1 MKGIR
6 RAAAMCL
13 TMTLAV
19 STLFGNTA
27 WADMPQKTERKKCVH
42 VHTEECYG
50 EPDEEA
56 TSSQIGEEPTE
67 CTHVCTVESG
77 CIRNTAVSSGTNE
90 DDSETGPDEE
100 ETNDQKDSADKAE
113 NGGKQK
119 DSADKAEDD
128 EKQEDAPSVST
139 PSDMEDTAVPGGT
152 VIPAVKSQIFSWSW
166 YDPEENLL
174 DGKLEL
180 NGVTE
185 EAQPSFEE
193 VTEYLPEAIIAQVG
207 EKSEVGGEGEEKL
220 LITGWTCSEYV
231 QDEEGRWPLEGT
243 YEFAAELPEAYELAE
258 DADALVVEVSV
269 TGDQAALTAVSG
281 TAVLHVSFKA
291 GKEAKDLYF
300 DGNNFSSYN
309 NDVMDLLKQNGIR
322 VTSSGKD
329 RFQLI
334 MTKASIQNLQLSQ
347 GTWEIELNGSNVL
360 EGKGKYVA
368 GCGLRIN
375 DNVSATIKAGTA
387 PASLTAHNYPTTGS
401 SDGSCGIQVAG
412 SLTIE
417 SGTIEATAKAGSNS
431 APDSGAILVGTTGT
445 LNINGGSVTAAGT
458 GKKGVYVRGN
468 FQMTGGSLTVTGSG
482 EPGIENVGSFEL
494 SDGTIS
500 TKSNSGGIGFLQGRG
515 SATIKAKELNTDRLY
530 INGDGSFTVAKGGKV
545 TSGSTTINSGT
556 LTNAGEF
563 VSNGPFEKGKYGTFN
578 NTGTISG
585 SGSLPDD
592 AKQTPDEIKDYTKK
606 ISKDYYKNMS
616 IDVPNLAAIQK
627 PANAGNLQY
636 ELVEDTGSDKGA
648 GTIDKETG
656 RLKVTKAGVFKI
668 KVNTQESGF
677 YKEGENPVYI
687 TLTVNKAAFP
697 DSWNLT
703 VTAASGIYN
712 GSKGYPAATI
722 STTGIPDGARYEYQ
736 LKNTNRTDDL
746 QEEQWKSE
754 CPKIVNVAESGQF
767 VFVRVTVDNY
777 ESKIFCSDNQTDI
790 TKRRFLDTKV
800 TLEPQTV
807 IYNGQ
812 SWSPEIKVVENW
824 QGASGAEVDKA
835 DYTIQYWTYW
845 TGTGNSEVT
854 ERKDAGT
861 YTVHLIGQENYTNES
876 NGAILTIDKC
886 KLNARITGDSFDK
899 VYDGTTDIT
908 EEQNLSVQLYSDSGI
923 PDSQDVRADQ
933 VNLAYQSADVG
944 EHDIEA
950 ANITLAGDNA
960 KNYELTEN
968 SASVKGSIIA
978 RDFASMTVSADP
990 LTYNGTEQKPQ
1001 ILASVETGLSNVSPD
1016 AVVFTYSKN
1025 GVDYQSEIPGFTDA
1039 GTYQVYVKA
1048 SMDNFNDAVK
1058 TVDVTVQQAS
1068 SNSGS
1073 HSGGGKDSGGKDS
1086 SGKGSSGKGS
1096 SGKSSSGSSGTV
1108 TKDSQK
1114 GYRSEEQGVITGA
1127 SNQAVNDGYS
1137 HWIKDARGWWLRYS
1151 DGTWPMGNTGAFHW
1165 EKVNGRWWAFGADGY
1180 LSTGW
1185 LYDTLYQ
1192 GWFYMDENQGM
1203 LTGWQFINGKWYYL
1217 NPSHDGSAGIMYS
1230 NRRTPDGWYVKEDGS
1245 WDEEAGR

>member
-6 RAAAMCL
+6 RAAAVCL

-27 WADMPQKTERKKCVH
+27 WADMPQKTEKKKCVH

-50 EPDEEA
+50 EPDEAA
-56 TSSQIGEEPTE
+56 TSSQIEEEPTE

-77 CIRNTAVSSGTNE
+77 CIRNTASSSGTNE
-90 DDSETGPDEE
+90 DDSETGPDDE

-113 NGGKQK
+113 N
-119 DSADKAEDD
+119 
-128 EKQEDAPSVST
+128 APSVST
-139 PSDMEDTAVPGGT
+139 PSDMEDTTVPGGT

-180 NGVTE
+180 SGVTE

-193 VTEYLPEAIIAQVG
+193 VTEYLPQAIIAQVG
-207 EKSEVGGEGEEKL
+207 EESEAGKEEKL
-220 LITGWTCSEYV
+220 PITGWSCNEYV

-258 DADALVVEVSV
+258 DAEALVVEVSV
-269 TGDQAALTAVSG
+269 TGDQAAMPVVSG
-281 TAVLHVSFKA
+281 TPVLHVSFNSGDEVKS
-291 GKEAKDLYF
+291 LYF
-300 DGNNFSSYN
+300 DGENFSSVYS
-309 NDVMDLLKQNGIR
+309 DVMNLLKARGIT
-322 VTSSGKD
+322 VTSLGESS
-329 RFQLI
+329 FQLT
-334 MTKASIQNLQLSQ
+334 MTNASIQYLELSQ
-347 GTWEIELNGSNVL
+347 GTWEIVLNGSNEL
-360 EGKGKYVA
+360 KGKGKGVG

-375 DNVSATIKAGTA
+375 NWVSATIEAGTA
-387 PASLTAHNYPTTGS
+387 PASLKAKNSPTTGRSDPS
-401 SDGSCGIQVAG
+401 SGIVVAG
-412 SLTIE
+412 NLTIE
-417 SGTIEATAKAGSNS
+417 SGTIEATAYAGNNS
-431 APDSGAILVGTTGT
+431 DPFSGGIVVGSDGN
-445 LNINGGSVTAAGT
+445 LNINGGAVTAAGT
-458 GKKGVYVRGN
+458 GKNGVLVRGN
-468 FQMTGGSLTVTGSG
+468 FQMTGGSLTATGSG
-482 EPGIENVGSFEL
+482 KPGIENEGSFEL

-500 TKSNSGGIGFLQGRG
+500 TSSDSGGTGFVQRG
-515 SATIKAKELNTDRLY
+515 KPAMIRAKLITDRLC
-530 INGDGSFTVAKGGKV
+530 ITGNSSFTVARGGKV
-545 TSGSTTINSGT
+545 TSGSTRIDSGT
-556 LTNAGEF
+556 LINAGEF
-563 VSNGPFEKGKYGTFN
+563 VSNGPFEKGTYGTFN

-592 AKQTPDEIKDYTKK
+592 VKQIPDNITVYTAEISADYR
-606 ISKDYYKNMS
+606 DNMS
-616 IDVPNLAAIQK
+616 INVQNLAAIQK
-627 PANAGNLQY
+627 PVNAGNLQY
-636 ELVEDTGSDKGA
+636 ELVEDTGSDKGE

-656 RLKVTKAGVFKI
+656 QLTVTKAGVFKI
-668 KVNTQESGF
+668 KVNTQASGF
-677 YKEGENPVYI
+677 YKAGENPVYI

-697 DSWNLT
+697 GDWNLT
-703 VTAASGIYN
+703 VTAASDEYRGAQ
-712 GSKGYPAATI
+712 GYPAAAI
-722 STTGIPDGARYEYQ
+722 NASGIPSGARYEYQ
-736 LKNTNRTDDL
+736 LKSTSSTDDL
-746 QEEQWKSE
+746 QEDQWKSE

-777 ESKIFCSDNQTDI
+777 KSKVFCSGNPTSI
-790 TKRRFLDTKV
+790 IKRRFADTKV
-800 TLEPQTV
+800 TLEPETV

-824 QGASGAEVDKA
+824 QGASGDEVDKA
-835 DYTIQYWTYW
+835 DYIIQDWTYW
-845 TGTGNSEVT
+845 TGTDNSKVT
-854 ERKDAGT
+854 ERKDAGI
-861 YTVHLIGQENYTNES
+861 YTVYLLGQRNYTNES
-876 NGAILTIDKC
+876 KQAILTIDKC
-886 KLNARITGDSFDK
+886 KLNARITGYSFDK

-908 EEQNLSVQLYSDSGI
+908 EEQNLFVQLYSDSGT

-944 EHDIEA
+944 EHNIEA

-968 SASVKGSIIA
+968 STSIKGNIVA

-1001 ILASVETGLSNVSPD
+1001 IHASVETGLSNVSPD

-1048 SMDNFNDAVK
+1048 SMANFNDAVK
-1058 TVDVTVQQAS
+1058 TVNVTVQQAPS
-1068 SNSGS
+1068 SSGS

-1086 SGKGSSGKGS
+1086 GGKGSSGT
-1096 SGKSSSGSSGTV
+1096 SSSVSSGTV

-1165 EKVNGRWWAFGADGY
+1165 EKVNGRWWAFGAEGY

-1185 LYDTLYQ
+1185 IHDTLHQ

-1217 NPSHDGSAGIMYS
+1217 NSNQDGSAGIMYS
-1230 NRRTPDGWYVKEDGS
+1230 KRRTPDGWYVKEDGS

>member
-6 RAAAMCL
+6 RAAAVCL

-27 WADMPQKTERKKCVH
+27 WADMPQKTEKKKCVH

-77 CIRNTAVSSGTNE
+77 CIRNTAASSGMNE
-90 DDSETGPDEE
+90 DDSETGSDEE

-113 NGGKQK
+113 N
-119 DSADKAEDD
+119 
-128 EKQEDAPSVST
+128 APSVST
-139 PSDMEDTAVPGGT
+139 PSDMEDTTVPGGT

-180 NGVTE
+180 SGVTE

-207 EKSEVGGEGEEKL
+207 EESEAGKEEKL
-220 LITGWTCSEYV
+220 PITGWSCNEYV
-231 QDEEGRWPLEGT
+231 QDEEGCWPLEGT

-258 DADALVVEVSV
+258 DAEALVVEVSV
-269 TGDQAALTAVSG
+269 TGDQAAMPVYDYQNVVLNVNFEEGEPPKGLAYDESG
-281 TAVLHVSFKA
+281 
-291 GKEAKDLYF
+291 
-300 DGNNFSSYN
+300 FSSLN
-309 NDVMDLLKQNGIR
+309 NDVMNLLNDRGIK
-322 VTSSGKD
+322 VTNSGENS
-329 RFQLI
+329 FQLR
-334 MTKASIQNLQLSQ
+334 MTNATTIQNLELSR
-347 GTWEIELNGSNVL
+347 GTWEIVLNGSNGL
-360 EGKGKYVA
+360 EGKGKGVA
-368 GCGLRIN
+368 GVGLKIKE
-375 DNVSATIKAGTA
+375 NVSATIKEGTA
-387 PASLTAHNYPTTGS
+387 PASLTAKNSPTTGTS
-401 SDGSCGIQVAG
+401 RDGSSGIAVEG
-412 SLTIE
+412 NLTIE
-417 SGTIEATAKAGSNS
+417 SGTIEATADGGENSASFSGGIVVGSN
-431 APDSGAILVGTTGT
+431 GT
-445 LNINGGSVTAAGT
+445 LNINGGAVTAAGT
-458 GKKGVYVRGN
+458 GKNGVFVRGN
-468 FQMTGGSLTVTGSG
+468 FRMKGGSLTATGSRK
-482 EPGIENVGSFEL
+482 PGIENEGTFEL
-494 SDGTIS
+494 SGGTIS

-515 SATIKAKELNTDRLY
+515 SVTIKANELNTDRLN
-530 INGDGSFTVAKGGKV
+530 ITGNSSFTVARGGKV
-545 TSGSTTINSGT
+545 TSGSTIINSGT
-556 LTNAGEF
+556 LTNEGEF
-563 VSNGPFEKGKYGTFN
+563 VSNGAFEKEEDGRFINK
-578 NTGTISG
+578 GTISG
-585 SGSLPDD
+585 TGSLPDG
-592 AKQTPDEIKDYTKK
+592 AKQTPDPITDYTAK
-606 ISKDYYKNMS
+606 ISENYKENMS
-616 IDVPNLAAIQK
+616 INVPSLAGIHK
-627 PANAGNLQY
+627 PVNAGNLQY
-636 ELVEDTGSDKGA
+636 ELAEYTGSDKGE
-648 GTIDKETG
+648 GTINEETG
-656 RLKVTKAGVFKI
+656 QLTVKKAGVFKI
-668 KVNTQESGF
+668 KVNTQASGL
-677 YKEGENPVYI
+677 YEAGKNPVYI

-697 DSWNLT
+697 DHWNLI
-703 VTAASGIYN
+703 VTATSDEYRGAQ
-712 GSKGYPAATI
+712 GYPAAAI
-722 STTGIPDGARYEYQ
+722 SASSIPSGARYEYQ
-736 LKNTNRTDDL
+736 LKRTNSTDDL
-746 QEEQWKSE
+746 QEDQWKSE
-754 CPKIVNVAESGQF
+754 CPKIVNVAESDQY

-777 ESKIFCSDNQTDI
+777 KPKIFCSGNQTNI
-790 TKRRFLDTKV
+790 TKRNFTDTKV
-800 TLEPQTV
+800 TLEPETV

-812 SWSPEIKVVENW
+812 SWSPKIKVVENW
-824 QGASGAEVDKA
+824 QEASGDSVDRA
-835 DYTIQYWTYW
+835 DYIIQYWTYW
-845 TGTGNSEVT
+845 TGTDNMIVT

-861 YTVHLIGQENYTNES
+861 YTVHLLGQGNYTYES
-876 NGAILTIDKC
+876 NTAIFTIDKC

-908 EEQNLSVQLYSDSGI
+908 EEQNLSVQLYSDSGT

-944 EHDIEA
+944 EHNIEA

-968 SASVKGSIIA
+968 STSIKGSIVA

-1001 ILASVETGLSNVSPD
+1001 IHASVETGLSNVSPD

-1025 GVDYQSEIPGFTDA
+1025 GVDYQSELPGFTDA

-1048 SMDNFNDAVK
+1048 SMANFNDAVK
-1058 TVDVTVQQAS
+1058 TVNVTVQQAPS
-1068 SNSGS
+1068 SSGS

-1086 SGKGSSGKGS
+1086 GGKGSSV
-1096 SGKSSSGSSGTV
+1096 SSGTV

-1165 EKVNGRWWAFGADGY
+1165 EKVNGRWWAFGAEGY

-1185 LYDTLYQ
+1185 IYDTLHQ
-1192 GWFYMDENQGM
+1192 GWFYMDENQGT

-1217 NPSHDGSAGIMYS
+1217 NPNHDGSAGIMYS
-1230 NRRTPDGWYVKEDGS
+1230 KRRTPDGWYVKEDGS

>member
-1 MKGIR
+1 MSDNDIGSIDIIWKYS
-6 RAAAMCL
+6 M
-13 TMTLAV
+13 
-19 STLFGNTA
+19 
-27 WADMPQKTERKKCVH
+27 ADMPQKTAKKKCVH
-42 VHTEECYG
+42 VHSEECYG

-77 CIRNTAVSSGTNE
+77 CIRNTASSSGTNE
-90 DDSETGPDEE
+90 DDSETGPDDE

-113 NGGKQK
+113 N
-119 DSADKAEDD
+119 
-128 EKQEDAPSVST
+128 APSVST
-139 PSDMEDTAVPGGT
+139 PSDMEDTTVPGGT

-166 YDPEENLL
+166 YDPEENLM

-180 NGVTE
+180 SGVTE

-207 EKSEVGGEGEEKL
+207 AESEAGKEEKL
-220 LITGWTCSEYV
+220 PITGWSCNEYV
-231 QDEEGRWPLEGT
+231 QDEEGRWSLEGT

-281 TAVLHVSFKA
+281 TAVLNVNFESGKSFKS
-291 GKEAKDLYF
+291 LYY
-300 DGNNFSSYN
+300 DGENFSSVN
-309 NDVMDLLKQNGIR
+309 NDVMDLLNDCGIR
-322 VTSSGKD
+322 VTSLGENSF
-329 RFQLI
+329 RLI
-334 MTKASIQNLQLSQ
+334 MTGASIQNLQLSQ
-347 GTWEIELNGSNVL
+347 GTWEIVLNGSNVL
-360 EGKGKYVA
+360 EGKGKDVS

-375 DNVSATIKAGTA
+375 EHVSATIKAGKA
-387 PASLTAHNYPTTGS
+387 PASLTAKNSPTKGTSNDGS
-401 SDGSCGIQVAG
+401 SGIAVAG
-412 SLTIE
+412 NLTIE
-417 SGTIEATAKAGSNS
+417 SGTTIEATADAAGKNS
-431 APDSGAILVGTTGT
+431 APDSGAIVVGSKGT

-458 GKKGVYVRGN
+458 GKNGVHVRG
-468 FQMTGGSLTVTGSG
+468 GGEFRMAGGRLTVTGSG
-482 EPGIENVGSFEL
+482 KPVIENVGNFNL
-494 SDGTIS
+494 SGGTIS
-500 TKSNSGGIGFLQGRG
+500 TKSNSDGIGFLQSGG
-515 SATIKAKELNTDRLY
+515 SATIQAQELITDRLY
-530 INGDGSFTVAKGGKV
+530 INSSFTVARGGKV
-545 TSGSTTINSGT
+545 TSGSTIINSGT
-556 LTNAGEF
+556 LTNEGEF
-563 VSNGPFEKGKYGTFN
+563 VSNGPFVKEENGRFI

-585 SGSLPDD
+585 NGSLPDD
-592 AKQTPDEIKDYTKK
+592 LKQKPGNITVNQAEISAGYRD
-606 ISKDYYKNMS
+606 NRS
-616 IDVPNLAAIQK
+616 IDVPSLAGIHQ
-627 PANAGNLQY
+627 PDRAGNLQY
-636 ELVEDTGSDKGA
+636 ELAEYTGSDKGE
-648 GTIDKETG
+648 GTIDKKTG
-656 RLKVTKAGVFKI
+656 QLTVTKAGVFKI
-668 KVNTQESGF
+668 EVNTQESGL
-677 YKEGENPVYI
+677 YKAGENPVCI
-687 TLTVNKAAFP
+687 TLTVNKAKFP

-703 VTAASGIYN
+703 VKAASGEYR
-712 GSKGYPAATI
+712 GAQGYLAATI
-722 STTGIPDGARYEYQ
+722 SPIGIPDGARYEYQ
-736 LKNTNRTDDL
+736 LKRTSSTDDL
-746 QEEQWKSE
+746 QEAQWESE
-754 CPKIVNVAESGQF
+754 CPKIVNVAESEQF

-777 ESKIFCSDNQTDI
+777 ESKVFCSDNRTSI
-790 TKRRFLDTKV
+790 TERSFTDTKV
-800 TLEPQTV
+800 TLEPENV

-812 SWSPEIKVVENW
+812 SRNPEIKVVENW
-824 QGASGAEVDKA
+824 QGTSEDEVNKA
-835 DYTIQYWTYW
+835 DYTIKYWTYW
-845 TGTGNSEVT
+845 TGTDNSIVR

-861 YTVHLIGQENYTNES
+861 YTVHLLGQGNYKNES
-876 NGAILTIDKC
+876 NTAIFTIDKC
-886 KLNARITGDSFDK
+886 KLNARITGNSFDK
-899 VYDGTTDIT
+899 VYDGTTDIR
-908 EEQNLSVQLYSDSGI
+908 EEQNLSVQLYSDSGT

-944 EHDIEA
+944 EHNIEA

-968 SASVKGSIIA
+968 STSIKGNIVA

-1001 ILASVETGLSNVSPD
+1001 IHASVETGLSNVSPD

-1048 SMDNFNDAVK
+1048 SMANFNDAVK
-1058 TVDVTVQQAS
+1058 TVNVTVQKVS
-1068 SNSGS
+1068 SSSGS
-1073 HSGGGKDSGGKDS
+1073 HSGGGKGSG
-1086 SGKGSSGKGS
+1086 GKGS
-1096 SGKSSSGSSGTV
+1096 SGKSSSVSSGTV

-1165 EKVNGRWWAFGADGY
+1165 EKVNGRWWAFGAEGY

-1185 LYDTLYQ
+1185 IYDTLYQ

-1217 NPSHDGSAGIMYS
+1217 NSNQDGSAGIMYS
-1230 NRRTPDGWYVKEDGS
+1230 KRRTPDGWYVKEDGS

>member
-6 RAAAMCL
+6 RAAAVCL

-27 WADMPQKTERKKCVH
+27 WADMPQKTEKKKCVH

-77 CIRNTAVSSGTNE
+77 CIRNTAASSGTNE
-90 DDSETGPDEE
+90 DDSETGPDDE
-100 ETNDQKDSADKAE
+100 ETNDQKDSANKAE
-113 NGGKQK
+113 N
-119 DSADKAEDD
+119 
-128 EKQEDAPSVST
+128 APSVST
-139 PSDMEDTAVPGGT
+139 PSDMEDTTVPGGT
-152 VIPAVKSQIFSWSW
+152 VIPAVKSQIFFWSW

-180 NGVTE
+180 SGVTE

-207 EKSEVGGEGEEKL
+207 EESEAGKEEKL
-220 LITGWTCSEYV
+220 PITGWSCNEYV

-258 DADALVVEVSV
+258 DVDALVVEVSV
-269 TGDQAALTAVSG
+269 TGDQAAMPVVSG
-281 TAVLHVSFKA
+281 ECVLNVSFNSGEEFKS
-291 GKEAKDLYF
+291 LYF
-300 DGNNFSSYN
+300 DGNKFSSVN
-309 NDVMDLLKQNGIR
+309 NDVMKLLNDHGIK
-322 VTSSGKD
+322 VTNSGENS
-329 RFQLI
+329 FQLR
-334 MTKASIQNLQLSQ
+334 MTKATIQNLELSQ
-347 GTWEIELNGSNVL
+347 GTWEIVLNGSNVL
-360 EGKGKYVA
+360 KGKGKGFS

-375 DNVSATIKAGTA
+375 DYVSATIKAETA
-387 PASLTAHNYPTTGS
+387 SASLTVKNSPTKRTSDDAS
-401 SDGSCGIQVAG
+401 SAIVVAG

-417 SGTIEATAKAGSNS
+417 SGTIEAAAYAEQNS
-431 APDSGAILVGTTGT
+431 DPVSGAIVVQSNGT
-445 LNINGGSVTAAGT
+445 LNISGGSVTAAGT
-458 GKKGVYVRGN
+458 HKNGVYVRRN

-482 EPGIENVGSFEL
+482 KPGIENVGSFEL
-494 SDGTIS
+494 SGGTIS
-500 TKSNSGGIGFLQGRG
+500 TNGGPGFLQRG
-515 SATIKAKELNTDRLY
+515 GTATIQAKELNTDRLY
-530 INGDGSFTVAKGGKV
+530 INGNSSFTVAKGGKV
-545 TSGSTTINSGT
+545 TSGSTIIDSGT

-563 VSNGPFEKGKYGTFN
+563 VLNGAFEKGKYGTFIN
-578 NTGTISG
+578 NGTISG
-585 SGSLPDD
+585 TGSLPDGV
-592 AKQTPDEIKDYTKK
+592 KQIPDNITVYKAEISADYC
-606 ISKDYYKNMS
+606 DNMS
-616 IDVPNLAAIQK
+616 INVQNLAAIQK
-627 PANAGNLQY
+627 PVNAGNLQY
-636 ELVEDTGSDKGA
+636 ELVEDTGSDKGV

-656 RLKVTKAGVFKI
+656 QLTVTKAGVFKI
-668 KVNTQESGF
+668 EVNTQESGL
-677 YKEGENPVYI
+677 YEAGKKPVYI

-697 DSWNLT
+697 ASWNLI
-703 VTAASGIYN
+703 VTATSGIYN
-712 GSKGYPAATI
+712 GSKGYPAATL
-722 STTGIPDGARYEYQ
+722 STTDIPDGARYEYQ
-736 LKNTNRTDDL
+736 LKRTKSTDDL
-746 QEEQWKSE
+746 QEDQWKSE

-777 ESKIFCSDNQTDI
+777 KSKIFCSGNQTNI
-790 TKRRFLDTKV
+790 TKRKFTDTKV
-800 TLEPQTV
+800 TLEPETV

-824 QGASGAEVDKA
+824 QGASEDAVDRA
-835 DYTIQYWTYW
+835 DYIIQYWTYW
-845 TGTGNSEVT
+845 TGTDNSIVT

-861 YTVHLIGQENYTNES
+861 YTVYLLGQRNYTNES
-876 NGAILTIDKC
+876 KQAILTIDKC

-899 VYDGTTDIT
+899 VYDGTTDIK
-908 EEQNLSVQLYSDSGI
+908 EEQNLSVQLYSDSGT
-923 PDSQDVRADQ
+923 PDSRDVRADQ
-933 VNLAYQSADVG
+933 VNWAYQSADVG
-944 EHDIEA
+944 EHNIEA

-968 SASVKGSIIA
+968 STSIKGNIVA

-1001 ILASVETGLSNVSPD
+1001 IHASVEIGLSNESPD

-1048 SMDNFNDAVK
+1048 SMANFNDAVK
-1058 TVDVTVQQAS
+1058 TVNVTVQQAPS
-1068 SNSGS
+1068 SSGS
-1073 HSGGGKDSGGKDS
+1073 HSGGGGKGS
-1086 SGKGSSGKGS
+1086 SGKGSSGKSS

-1165 EKVNGRWWAFGADGY
+1165 EKVNGRWWAFGAEGY

-1185 LYDTLYQ
+1185 IYDTLHQ

-1217 NPSHDGSAGIMYS
+1217 NSNQDGSAGIMYS
-1230 NRRTPDGWYVKEDGS
+1230 KRRTPDGWYVKEDGS

>member
-1 MKGIR
+1 MKSIR

-27 WADMPQKTERKKCVH
+27 WADMLQKTERKKCVH

-50 EPDEEA
+50 ELDEEA

-67 CTHVCTVESG
+67 CTHVCSVESG
-77 CIRNTAVSSGTNE
+77 CIRNTASSSGTNE
-90 DDSETGPDEE
+90 DDSETGPDDE
-100 ETNDQKDSADKAE
+100 ETND
-113 NGGKQK
+113 QK

-128 EKQEDAPSVST
+128 EKQEGAPSVST
-139 PSDMEDTAVPGGT
+139 PSDMKDTTVPGGT

-180 NGVTE
+180 SGVTE
-185 EAQPSFEE
+185 EVQPSFEE
-193 VTEYLPEAIIAQVG
+193 VAEYLPQAIIAQVG
-207 EKSEVGGEGEEKL
+207 EESEVGGEEEEKIS
-220 LITGWTCSEYV
+220 ITGWNCNEYV

-258 DADALVVEVSV
+258 DVDALVVEVSV
-269 TGDQAALTAVSG
+269 TGDQAAMPVVSG
-281 TAVLHVSFKA
+281 TPVLNVSFNPGDDSKS
-291 GKEAKDLYF
+291 LYF
-300 DGNNFSSYN
+300 DGNNFSSVN
-309 NDVMDLLKQNGIR
+309 NDVMNLLNKRGIR
-322 VTSSGKD
+322 VASLGSGED

-334 MTKASIQNLQLSQ
+334 MTDASIQNLELSR
-347 GTWEIELNGSNVL
+347 GTWEIVLNGRNVL
-360 EGKGKYVA
+360 EGKGKGFA
-368 GCGLRIN
+368 GNGLRIN
-375 DNVSATIKAGTA
+375 DWTSATIKAGTA
-387 PASLTAHNYPTTGS
+387 PASLTAKNSPTTGTS
-401 SDGSCGIQVAG
+401 RDGSSGIVVAG
-412 SLTIE
+412 NLTIE
-417 SGTIEATAKAGSNS
+417 SGTIEATAYAGNDS

-458 GKKGVYVRGN
+458 GKKGVYVRNN
-468 FQMTGGSLTVTGSG
+468 FQMTGGSLKVTGSG
-482 EPGIENVGSFEL
+482 KPGIENVGNFNL
-494 SDGTIS
+494 LDGTIS
-500 TKSNSGGIGFLQGRG
+500 TKSNSNGIGFLQGGG
-515 SATIKAKELNTDRLY
+515 SATIQARELITDRLC
-530 INGDGSFTVAKGGKV
+530 ITNSSFTVASGGKV
-545 TSGSTTINSGT
+545 TSGSTIIKSGST
-556 LTNAGEF
+556 LTNEGEF
-563 VSNGPFEKGKYGTFN
+563 VSNGAFEKEEDGTFIN
-578 NTGTISG
+578 NGIISG
-585 SGSLPDD
+585 TGSLPDG
-592 AKQTPDEIKDYTKK
+592 AKQIPDTITVRKTEIIADYRN
-606 ISKDYYKNMS
+606 NML
-616 IDVPNLAAIQK
+616 IDVPSLAGIHQ
-627 PANAGNLQY
+627 PDRAGNLQY
-636 ELVEDTGSDKGA
+636 ELAEYTGSDKGE
-648 GTIDKETG
+648 GTINEKTG
-656 RLKVTKAGVFKI
+656 QLTVIKAGVFKI
-668 KVNTQESGF
+668 KVNTQESGL
-677 YKEGENPVYI
+677 YEAGKKTVYI

-697 DSWNLT
+697 AFWNLI
-703 VTAASGIYN
+703 VTATSGIYN

-722 STTGIPDGARYEYQ
+722 STTNIPDGARYEYQ
-736 LKNTNRTDDL
+736 LKRTNSTNDL
-746 QEEQWKSE
+746 QEDQWKSE
-754 CPKIVNVAESGQF
+754 CPKIVKVAESDQF
-767 VFVRVTVDNY
+767 VFVRVTVNNY
-777 ESKIFCSDNQTDI
+777 ESKVFCSDNRTSI
-790 TKRRFLDTKV
+790 TEQRFADTKV
-800 TLEPQTV
+800 TLEPENV

-812 SWSPEIKVVENW
+812 SRNPEIKVVENW
-824 QGASGAEVDKA
+824 QGASGDEVDKA

-845 TGTGNSEVT
+845 TGTDNREVT

-861 YTVHLIGQENYTNES
+861 YTVHLLGQGNYKNES
-876 NGAILTIDKC
+876 NTAIFTIDKC
-886 KLNARITGDSFDK
+886 KLNARITGGSFDK

-908 EEQNLSVQLYSDSGI
+908 EEQNLSVQLYSDSGT
-923 PDSQDVRADQ
+923 PDSQDVCADQ

-960 KNYELTEN
+960 KNYELTES
-968 SASVKGSIIA
+968 SASIKGSIIA
-978 RDFASMTVSADP
+978 RDFASMIVSADP

-1001 ILASVETGLSNVSPD
+1001 IHAFVETGLSNVSPD

-1058 TVDVTVQQAS
+1058 TVNVTVQQAPS
-1068 SNSGS
+1068 SSGS
-1073 HSGGGKDSGGKDS
+1073 HSGGGKGSG
-1086 SGKGSSGKGS
+1086 GKGS
-1096 SGKSSSGSSGTV
+1096 SGKSSSVSSGTV

-1165 EKVNGRWWAFGADGY
+1165 EKVNGRWWAFGAEGY

-1185 LYDTLYQ
+1185 IYDTLHQ

-1217 NPSHDGSAGIMYS
+1217 NPNHDGSAGIMYS
-1230 NRRTPDGWYVKEDGS
+1230 KRRTPDGWYVKEDGS

>member
-1 MKGIR
+1 MKGKQRGDGRMKGIR
-6 RAAAMCL
+6 RAAAVCL

-67 CTHVCTVESG
+67 CTHICTVESG
-77 CIRNTAVSSGTNE
+77 CIRNTAASSGMNE
-90 DDSETGPDEE
+90 DDSETGPDDE
-100 ETNDQKDSADKAE
+100 ETNDQKDSADKEE
-113 NGGKQK
+113 N
-119 DSADKAEDD
+119 
-128 EKQEDAPSVST
+128 APSVST
-139 PSDMEDTAVPGGT
+139 PSDMEDTTVPGGT

-180 NGVTE
+180 SGVTE

-193 VTEYLPEAIIAQVG
+193 VTEYLPQAIIAQVG
-207 EKSEVGGEGEEKL
+207 EESEAGKEEKL
-220 LITGWTCSEYV
+220 PITGWSCNEYV

-258 DADALVVEVSV
+258 DVEALVVEVSV
-269 TGDQAALTAVSG
+269 TGDQAAMPVVNPY
-281 TAVLHVSFKA
+281 AVLNVSFNPSE
-291 GKEAKDLYF
+291 GSQSLYF
-300 DGNNFSSYN
+300 DGKNFSSVN
-309 NDVMDLLKQNGIR
+309 NDVMKLLNDNGIK
-322 VTSSGKD
+322 VKVISSGED

-334 MTKASIQNLQLSQ
+334 MTNATIQNLELSR
-347 GTWEIELNGSNVL
+347 GTWEIVLNGSNEL
-360 EGKGKYVA
+360 EGKDFS

-375 DNVSATIKAGTA
+375 DWTSATIKEGTA
-387 PASLTAHNYPTTGS
+387 PASLTAKNYPTTGTS
-401 SDGSCGIQVAG
+401 RDGSSGIVVAG

-417 SGTIEATAKAGSNS
+417 SGTIEATAYAGNDS

-458 GKKGVYVRGN
+458 GKKGVYVRNN
-468 FQMTGGSLTVTGSG
+468 FQMTGGSLKVTGSG
-482 EPGIENVGSFEL
+482 KPGIENVGNFNL
-494 SDGTIS
+494 SGGTIS
-500 TKSNSGGIGFLQGRG
+500 TKSKSDGIGFLQSGG
-515 SATIKAKELNTDRLY
+515 SATIQAKELITDRLY
-530 INGDGSFTVAKGGKV
+530 INSSFTVASGGKV
-545 TSGSTTINSGT
+545 TSESTIIDRGT

-563 VSNGPFEKGKYGTFN
+563 VSNGPFEKGTYGTFN

-585 SGSLPDD
+585 TGSLPDGV
-592 AKQTPDEIKDYTKK
+592 KQTPDKITGHKTK
-606 ISKDYYKNMS
+606 ISADYCNNMS
-616 IDVPNLAAIQK
+616 INVQNLAGIHK
-627 PANAGNLQY
+627 PDRAGNLQY
-636 ELVEDTGSDKGA
+636 ELAEYTGSDKGE
-648 GTIDKETG
+648 GTINEETG
-656 RLKVTKAGVFKI
+656 QLTVKKAGVFKI
-668 KVNTQESGF
+668 EVNTQESGL
-677 YKEGENPVYI
+677 YKAGENPVNI

-703 VTAASGIYN
+703 VTAASGEYM
-712 GSKGYPAATI
+712 GAQGYLAATI
-722 STTGIPDGARYEYQ
+722 SPIGIPDGARYEYQ
-736 LKNTNRTDDL
+736 LKSTSSTDDL
-746 QEEQWKSE
+746 QEAQWKSE
-754 CPKIVNVAESGQF
+754 CPKIVNVAESDQY

-777 ESKIFCSDNQTDI
+777 KPKIFCSGNQTNI
-790 TKRRFLDTKV
+790 TKRNFTDTKV
-800 TLEPQTV
+800 TLEPETV

-812 SWSPEIKVVENW
+812 SWSPKIKVVENW
-824 QGASGAEVDKA
+824 QGASGNKVDTA
-835 DYTIQYWTYW
+835 DYTIKYWTYW
-845 TGTGNSEVT
+845 TGTYNKEVT

-861 YTVHLIGQENYTNES
+861 YTVWLMGKNKNYWANNTTAS
-876 NGAILTIDKC
+876 FTIDKC
-886 KLNARITGDSFDK
+886 KLKARITGDSFDK
-899 VYDGTTDIT
+899 VYDGTTDIR
-908 EEQNLSVQLYSDSGI
+908 EEQNLSVQLYSDSST

-950 ANITLAGDNA
+950 ANITLADDNA

-968 SASVKGSIIA
+968 SASIKGSIIA

-1001 ILASVETGLSNVSPD
+1001 IHASVETGLSNVSPD

-1048 SMDNFNDAVK
+1048 SMANFNDAVK
-1058 TVDVTVQQAS
+1058 TVNVTVQQAPS
-1068 SNSGS
+1068 SSGS
-1073 HSGGGKDSGGKDS
+1073 HSGG
-1086 SGKGSSGKGS
+1086 GKGS

-1137 HWIKDARGWWLRYS
+1137 HWMKDARGWWLRYS

-1165 EKVNGRWWAFGADGY
+1165 EKVNGRWWAFGAEGY

-1185 LYDTLYQ
+1185 IYDTLYQ

-1217 NPSHDGSAGIMYS
+1217 NSNQDGSAGIMYS
-1230 NRRTPDGWYVKEDGS
+1230 KRRTPDGWYVKEDGS

>member
-6 RAAAMCL
+6 RAAAVCL

-27 WADMPQKTERKKCVH
+27 WADMPQKTEKKKCVH
-42 VHTEECYG
+42 VHTEECYVG
-50 EPDEEA
+50 QDEEA

-67 CTHVCTVESG
+67 CTHVCSVESG
-77 CIRNTAVSSGTNE
+77 CIRNTAVSSGMNE

-113 NGGKQK
+113 N
-119 DSADKAEDD
+119 
-128 EKQEDAPSVST
+128 APSVST
-139 PSDMEDTAVPGGT
+139 PSDMEDTTVPGGT

-180 NGVTE
+180 SGVTE

-193 VTEYLPEAIIAQVG
+193 VTEYLPEAIIAQI
-207 EKSEVGGEGEEKL
+207 GEESEAGKEGKL
-220 LITGWTCSEYV
+220 PITGWTCNEYV

-258 DADALVVEVSV
+258 DVEAPVVEVSV
-269 TGDQAALTAVSG
+269 TGDQAAMPVVSG
-281 TAVLHVSFKA
+281 TPVLNVSFNSGDYSKS
-291 GKEAKDLYF
+291 LYY
-300 DGNNFSSYN
+300 DGDKFSSV
-309 NDVMDLLKQNGIR
+309 NDDVINLLKNCGIE
-322 VTSSGKD
+322 VTSLGNDS
-329 RFQLI
+329 FQLR
-334 MTKASIQNLQLSQ
+334 MTDASIQNLELSR
-347 GTWEIELNGSNVL
+347 GTWEIVLNGSNEL
-360 EGKGKYVA
+360 EGKGKDFS

-375 DNVSATIKAGTA
+375 DWTSATIKEGTA
-387 PASLTAHNYPTTGS
+387 PASLTAKNYPTTGTS
-401 SDGSCGIQVAG
+401 RDGSSGIVVAG
-412 SLTIE
+412 NLTIE
-417 SGTIEATAKAGSNS
+417 SGTIEATAYAGNDS

-458 GKKGVYVRGN
+458 GKKGVYVRNN
-468 FQMTGGSLTVTGSG
+468 FQMTGGSLKVTGSG
-482 EPGIENVGSFEL
+482 KPGIENVGNFNL
-494 SDGTIS
+494 SGGTIS
-500 TKSNSGGIGFLQGRG
+500 TKSKSDGIGFLQGSG
-515 SATIKAKELNTDRLY
+515 SVTIKAKELNTDRLY
-530 INGDGSFTVAKGGKV
+530 ITGDSSFTVASGGKV
-545 TSGSTTINSGT
+545 TSESTIIDRGT

-563 VSNGPFEKGKYGTFN
+563 VSNGPFVKNEKGTFIN
-578 NTGTISG
+578 KGTISG

-592 AKQTPDEIKDYTKK
+592 AKQTPDPITGYTKK
-606 ISKDYYKNMS
+606 ISIDYNKNMS
-616 IDVPNLAAIQK
+616 INVQNLAAIHK
-627 PANAGNLQY
+627 PDRAGKLQY
-636 ELVEDTGSDKGA
+636 ELAEYTGSDKGE

-656 RLKVTKAGVFKI
+656 QLTVTKAGVFKI
-668 KVNTQESGF
+668 QVNTQASGL
-677 YKEGENPVYI
+677 YKAGENPVDI

-697 DSWNLT
+697 GDWNLI
-703 VTAASGIYN
+703 VTATSGIYN
-712 GSKGYPAATI
+712 GSKGYPAAAI
-722 STTGIPDGARYEYQ
+722 SASGIPSGARYEYQ
-736 LKNTNRTDDL
+736 LKSTSSTDDL
-746 QEEQWKSE
+746 QEDQWKSE
-754 CPKIVNVAESGQF
+754 CPKIVNVAESEQF

-777 ESKIFCSDNQTDI
+777 ESKVFCSGNQTNI
-790 TKRRFLDTKV
+790 TKRDFTDTKV
-800 TLEPQTV
+800 TLEPEKV

-812 SWSPEIKVVENW
+812 SRDPEIKVVENW
-824 QGASGAEVDKA
+824 QGTFGDEVNKA
-835 DYTIQYWTYW
+835 DYTIKYWTYW
-845 TGTGNSEVT
+845 TGTDNREVT

-861 YTVHLIGQENYTNES
+861 YTVYLMGLGNYTDELNT
-876 NGAILTIDKC
+876 AIFTIDKC
-886 KLNARITGDSFDK
+886 KLNARITGNSFDK

-908 EEQNLSVQLYSDSGI
+908 EEQNLSVQLYSDSGT

-968 SASVKGSIIA
+968 STSIKGNIVA
-978 RDFASMTVSADP
+978 RDFASMIVSADP

-1001 ILASVETGLSNVSPD
+1001 IHASVETGLSNVSPD

-1058 TVDVTVQQAS
+1058 TVNVTVQQAPS
-1068 SNSGS
+1068 SSGS
-1073 HSGGGKDSGGKDS
+1073 HSGGG
-1086 SGKGSSGKGS
+1086 GKGS

-1165 EKVNGRWWAFGADGY
+1165 EKVNGRWWAFGAEGY

-1185 LYDTLYQ
+1185 IYDTLYQ

-1217 NPSHDGSAGIMYS
+1217 NSNQDGSAGIMYS
-1230 NRRTPDGWYVKEDGS
+1230 KRRTPDGWYVKEDGS

>member
-6 RAAAMCL
+6 RAAAVCL

-27 WADMPQKTERKKCVH
+27 WADMPQKTEKKKCVH

-77 CIRNTAVSSGTNE
+77 CIRNTAASSGTNE
-90 DDSETGPDEE
+90 DDSETGPDDE
-100 ETNDQKDSADKAE
+100 ETNDQKDSANKAE
-113 NGGKQK
+113 N
-119 DSADKAEDD
+119 
-128 EKQEDAPSVST
+128 APSVST
-139 PSDMEDTAVPGGT
+139 PSDMEDTTVPGGT

-180 NGVTE
+180 SGVTE

-207 EKSEVGGEGEEKL
+207 EESEAGKEEKL
-220 LITGWTCSEYV
+220 PITGWSCNEYV
-231 QDEEGRWPLEGT
+231 QDEEGCWPLEGT

-258 DADALVVEVSV
+258 DAEALVVEVSV
-269 TGDQAALTAVSG
+269 TGDQAAMPVYDYQNVVLNVNFEEGEPPKGLAYDESG
-281 TAVLHVSFKA
+281 
-291 GKEAKDLYF
+291 
-300 DGNNFSSYN
+300 FSSLN
-309 NDVMDLLKQNGIR
+309 NDVMNLLNDRGIK
-322 VTSSGKD
+322 VTNSGENS
-329 RFQLI
+329 FQLR
-334 MTKASIQNLQLSQ
+334 MTNATTIQNLELSR
-347 GTWEIELNGSNVL
+347 GTWEIVLNGSNVL
-360 EGKGKYVA
+360 KGKGKGFS

-375 DNVSATIKAGTA
+375 DYVSATIKAETA
-387 PASLTAHNYPTTGS
+387 SASLTVKNSPTKRTSDDAS
-401 SDGSCGIQVAG
+401 SAIVVAG

-417 SGTIEATAKAGSNS
+417 SGTIEAAAYAEQNS
-431 APDSGAILVGTTGT
+431 DPVSGAIVVQSNGT
-445 LNINGGSVTAAGT
+445 LNISGGSVTAAGT
-458 GKKGVYVRGN
+458 HKNGVYVRRN

-482 EPGIENVGSFEL
+482 KPGIENVGSFEL
-494 SDGTIS
+494 SGGTIS
-500 TKSNSGGIGFLQGRG
+500 TNGGPGFLQRG
-515 SATIKAKELNTDRLY
+515 GTATIQAKELNTDRLY
-530 INGDGSFTVAKGGKV
+530 INGNSSFTVAKGGKV
-545 TSGSTTINSGT
+545 TSGSTIIDSGT

-563 VSNGPFEKGKYGTFN
+563 VLNGAFEKGKYGTFIN
-578 NTGTISG
+578 NGTISG
-585 SGSLPDD
+585 TGSLPDGV
-592 AKQTPDEIKDYTKK
+592 KQIPDNITVYKAEISADYC
-606 ISKDYYKNMS
+606 DNMS
-616 IDVPNLAAIQK
+616 INVQNLAAIQK
-627 PANAGNLQY
+627 PVNAGNLQY
-636 ELVEDTGSDKGA
+636 ELVEDTGSDKGV
-648 GTIDKETG
+648 GTIDKERG
-656 RLKVTKAGVFKI
+656 QLRVTKAGVFKI
-668 KVNTQESGF
+668 KVNTQASGF
-677 YKEGENPVYI
+677 YKAGENPVYI
-687 TLTVNKAAFP
+687 TLTVNKAKFP

-703 VTAASGIYN
+703 VTAASGEYR
-712 GSKGYPAATI
+712 GAQGYPAAAI
-722 STTGIPDGARYEYQ
+722 SASSIPSGARYEYQ
-736 LKNTNRTDDL
+736 LKSTNRKDDL
-746 QEEQWKSE
+746 QEDQWKSE

-777 ESKIFCSDNQTDI
+777 KSKIFCSGNQTNI
-790 TKRRFLDTKV
+790 TKRKFTDTKV
-800 TLEPQTV
+800 TLEPETV

-824 QGASGAEVDKA
+824 QGASGDEVDKA

-845 TGTGNSEVT
+845 TGTDNSIVT

-861 YTVHLIGQENYTNES
+861 YTVYLLGQRNYTNES
-876 NGAILTIDKC
+876 KQAILTIDKC

-899 VYDGTTDIT
+899 VYDGTTDIK
-908 EEQNLSVQLYSDSGI
+908 EEQNLSVQLYSDSGT
-923 PDSQDVRADQ
+923 PDSRDVRADQ
-933 VNLAYQSADVG
+933 VNWAYQSADVG
-944 EHDIEA
+944 EHNIEA

-968 SASVKGSIIA
+968 STSIKGNIVA

-1001 ILASVETGLSNVSPD
+1001 IHASVEIGLSNESPD

-1048 SMDNFNDAVK
+1048 SMANFNDAVK
-1058 TVDVTVQQAS
+1058 TVNVTVQQAPS
-1068 SNSGS
+1068 SSGS
-1073 HSGGGKDSGGKDS
+1073 HSGGG
-1086 SGKGSSGKGS
+1086 GKGS

-1165 EKVNGRWWAFGADGY
+1165 EKVNGRWWAFGAEGY

-1185 LYDTLYQ
+1185 IYDTLHQ

-1217 NPSHDGSAGIMYS
+1217 NSNQDGSAGIMYS
-1230 NRRTPDGWYVKEDGS
+1230 KRRTPDGWYVKEDGS

>member
-27 WADMPQKTERKKCVH
+27 WADMPQKTEKKKCVH

-77 CIRNTAVSSGTNE
+77 CIRNTAASSGMNE
-90 DDSETGPDEE
+90 DDSETGPDDE
-100 ETNDQKDSADKAE
+100 ETNDQKDSADKVE
-113 NGGKQK
+113 N
-119 DSADKAEDD
+119 
-128 EKQEDAPSVST
+128 APSVST
-139 PSDMEDTAVPGGT
+139 PSDMEDTTVPGGT

-207 EKSEVGGEGEEKL
+207 EESEAGKEEKL
-220 LITGWTCSEYV
+220 PITGWSCNEYV

-258 DADALVVEVSV
+258 DVDALVVEVSV
-269 TGDQAALTAVSG
+269 TGDQAALTVYDYKNVVLNVNFDEGKTCKGLAYDESG
-281 TAVLHVSFKA
+281 
-291 GKEAKDLYF
+291 
-300 DGNNFSSYN
+300 FSSLN
-309 NDVMDLLKQNGIR
+309 DDVMNLLNDRGIE
-322 VTSSGKD
+322 VTNSGENS
-329 RFQLI
+329 FQLR
-334 MTKASIQNLQLSQ
+334 MTNATTIQNLELSR
-347 GTWEIELNGSNVL
+347 GTWEIVLNGSNVL
-360 EGKGKYVA
+360 EGKGKGV
-368 GCGLRIN
+368 GGVGLKIKE
-375 DNVSATIKAGTA
+375 NVSATIKAGTA
-387 PASLTAHNYPTTGS
+387 PASLTAHNYPTTGTS
-401 SDGSCGIQVAG
+401 NDGSSGIAVEG
-412 SLTIE
+412 NLTIE
-417 SGTIEATAKAGSNS
+417 SGTIEATADGGKNSASFSGGIVVGSN
-431 APDSGAILVGTTGT
+431 GT
-445 LNINGGSVTAAGT
+445 LNINGGAVTAAGT
-458 GKKGVYVRGN
+458 GKNGVFVRGN
-468 FQMTGGSLTVTGSG
+468 FRMKGGSLTATGSG
-482 EPGIENVGSFEL
+482 KPGIENEGTFEL
-494 SDGTIS
+494 LGGTIS

-515 SATIKAKELNTDRLY
+515 SVTIKANELNTDRLN
-530 INGDGSFTVAKGGKV
+530 ITGNSSFTVARGGKV
-545 TSGSTTINSGT
+545 TSGSTIINSGT
-556 LTNAGEF
+556 LTNEGEF
-563 VSNGPFEKGKYGTFN
+563 VSNGPFVKEENGRFI

-585 SGSLPDD
+585 NGSLPDD
-592 AKQTPDEIKDYTKK
+592 LKQKPGNITVNQAEISAGYRD
-606 ISKDYYKNMS
+606 NRS
-616 IDVPNLAAIQK
+616 IDVPSLAGIHQ
-627 PANAGNLQY
+627 PDRAGNLQY
-636 ELVEDTGSDKGA
+636 ELAEYTGSDKGE

-656 RLKVTKAGVFKI
+656 HLTVTKAGVFKI
-668 KVNTQESGF
+668 KVNTQESGL
-677 YKEGENPVYI
+677 YKAGENPVCI
-687 TLTVNKAAFP
+687 TLTVNKAKFP

-703 VTAASGIYN
+703 VKAASGKYR
-712 GSKGYPAATI
+712 GAQGYLAATI
-722 STTGIPDGARYEYQ
+722 SPIGIPDGARYEYQ
-736 LKNTNRTDDL
+736 LKRTSSTDDL
-746 QEEQWKSE
+746 QEAQWESE
-754 CPKIVNVAESGQF
+754 CPKIVNVAESEQF

-777 ESKIFCSDNQTDI
+777 ESKVFCSDNRTSI
-790 TKRRFLDTKV
+790 TERSFTDTKV
-800 TLEPQTV
+800 TLEPENV

-812 SWSPEIKVVENW
+812 SRNPEIKVVENW
-824 QGASGAEVDKA
+824 QGTSRDEVNKA
-835 DYTIQYWTYW
+835 DYTIKYWTYW
-845 TGTGNSEVT
+845 TGTDNSIVR

-861 YTVHLIGQENYTNES
+861 YTVHLLGQGNYKNES
-876 NGAILTIDKC
+876 NTAIFTIDKC
-886 KLNARITGDSFDK
+886 KLNARITGYSFDK

-908 EEQNLSVQLYSDSGI
+908 EEQNLSVQLYSDSGT

-944 EHDIEA
+944 EHNIEA

-968 SASVKGSIIA
+968 SASIKGSIIA

-1001 ILASVETGLSNVSPD
+1001 IHASVETGLSNVSPD

-1058 TVDVTVQQAS
+1058 TVNVTVQQAPS
-1068 SNSGS
+1068 SSGS
-1073 HSGGGKDSGGKDS
+1073 HSGGGKDSGGKG
-1086 SGKGSSGKGS
+1086 SGGKGS

-1165 EKVNGRWWAFGADGY
+1165 EKVNGRWWAFGAEGY

-1185 LYDTLYQ
+1185 IYDTLHQ

-1217 NPSHDGSAGIMYS
+1217 NSNQDGSAGIMYS
-1230 NRRTPDGWYVKEDGS
+1230 KRRTPDGWYVKEDGS

>member
-1 MKGIR
+1 
-6 RAAAMCL
+6 
-13 TMTLAV
+13 
-19 STLFGNTA
+19 
-27 WADMPQKTERKKCVH
+27 MPQKTERKKCVH

-50 EPDEEA
+50 EPDDEA

-90 DDSETGPDEE
+90 DDSETEPDDE

-113 NGGKQK
+113 N
-119 DSADKAEDD
+119 
-128 EKQEDAPSVST
+128 APSVST

-180 NGVTE
+180 SGVTE

-193 VTEYLPEAIIAQVG
+193 VTEYLPEAIIAQIG
-207 EKSEVGGEGEEKL
+207 EESEVGEEGKL
-220 LITGWTCSEYV
+220 PITGWTCNEYV

-269 TGDQAALTAVSG
+269 TGDQAALTAYDPNNV
-281 TAVLHVSFKA
+281 VLSVNFEEGESFKNLA
-291 GKEAKDLYF
+291 YNESG
-300 DGNNFSSYN
+300 FSSLR
-309 NDVMDLLKQNGIR
+309 NDVMNLLKQHGIT
-322 VTSSGKD
+322 VTSSGEN

-334 MTKASIQNLQLSQ
+334 MTNASIQNLELSR
-347 GTWEIELNGSNVL
+347 GTWEIVLNESNVL
-360 EGKGKYVA
+360 KGKGTQV
-368 GCGLRIN
+368 GGVGLKIKE
-375 DNVSATIKAGTA
+375 NVSATIKAGTA
-387 PASLTAHNYPTTGS
+387 PASLTAKNYPTKGTSNDGS
-401 SDGSCGIQVAG
+401 SGIAVAG
-412 SLTIE
+412 NLTIE
-417 SGTIEATAKAGSNS
+417 SGTTIEATADAAGKNS
-431 APDSGAILVGTTGT
+431 APDSGAIVVGSKGT

-458 GKKGVYVRGN
+458 GKNGVHVRG
-468 FQMTGGSLTVTGSG
+468 GGEFRMAGGRLTVTGSG
-482 EPGIENVGSFEL
+482 KPVIENVGNFNL
-494 SDGTIS
+494 SGGTIS
-500 TKSNSGGIGFLQGRG
+500 TKSNSDGIGFLQSGG
-515 SATIKAKELNTDRLY
+515 SATIQARELITDRLC
-530 INGDGSFTVAKGGKV
+530 ITNSSFTVASGGKV
-545 TSGSTTINSGT
+545 TSGSTIIKSGST
-556 LTNAGEF
+556 LTNEGEF
-563 VSNGPFEKGKYGTFN
+563 VSNGAFEKEEDGRFINK
-578 NTGTISG
+578 GTISG
-585 SGSLPDD
+585 NGSLPDD
-592 AKQTPDEIKDYTKK
+592 LKQKPDSITGYTAEI
-606 ISKDYYKNMS
+606 SENYKENMS
-616 IDVPNLAAIQK
+616 INVPSLAGIHK
-627 PANAGNLQY
+627 PVNAGNLQY
-636 ELVEDTGSDKGA
+636 ELAEYTGSDKGE
-648 GTIDKETG
+648 GTINEETG
-656 RLKVTKAGVFKI
+656 QLTVKKAGVFKI
-668 KVNTQESGF
+668 KVNTQASGL
-677 YKEGENPVYI
+677 YEAGKNPVDI

-697 DSWNLT
+697 GNWNLI
-703 VTAASGIYN
+703 VTAASGEYR
-712 GSKGYPAATI
+712 GAQGYPAAYI
-722 STTGIPDGARYEYQ
+722 SENSIPNGARYEYQ
-736 LKNTNRTDDL
+736 LKSTKSTDDL
-746 QEEQWKSE
+746 QEDQWKSE
-754 CPKIVNVAESGQF
+754 CPKIVNVAESDQY

-777 ESKIFCSDNQTDI
+777 KPKIFCSGNQTNI
-790 TKRRFLDTKV
+790 TKRNFTDTKV
-800 TLEPQTV
+800 TLEPETV

-812 SWSPEIKVVENW
+812 SWSPKIKVVENW
-824 QGASGAEVDKA
+824 KGASGNEVDTA

-845 TGTGNSEVT
+845 TGTYNKEVT

-861 YTVHLIGQENYTNES
+861 YTVWLMGKNKNYWANNTTAS
-876 NGAILTIDKC
+876 FTIDKC
-886 KLNARITGDSFDK
+886 KLKARITGNSFDK

-908 EEQNLSVQLYSDSGI
+908 EEQNLSVQLYSDSST

-968 SASVKGSIIA
+968 SASIKGSIIA

-1001 ILASVETGLSNVSPD
+1001 IHASVETGLSNVSPD

-1048 SMDNFNDAVK
+1048 SMANFNDAVK

-1073 HSGGGKDSGGKDS
+1073 HSGGGKGSG
-1086 SGKGSSGKGS
+1086 GKGSSGKGS

-1165 EKVNGRWWAFGADGY
+1165 EKVNGRWWAFGAEGY

-1185 LYDTLYQ
+1185 IYDTLYQ

-1217 NPSHDGSAGIMYS
+1217 NPNQDGSAGIMYS
-1230 NRRTPDGWYVKEDGS
+1230 KRRTPDGWYVKEDGS

>member
-6 RAAAMCL
+6 RAAAVCL

-27 WADMPQKTERKKCVH
+27 WADMPQKMEKKKCVH

-67 CTHVCTVESG
+67 CTHVCSVESG
-77 CIRNTAVSSGTNE
+77 CIRNTAVSSGMNE
-90 DDSETGPDEE
+90 DDSETGPDDE
-100 ETNDQKDSADKAE
+100 ETNDQK
-113 NGGKQK
+113 N
-119 DSADKAEDD
+119 SADKAEDD
-128 EKQEDAPSVST
+128 EKQENAPSVST
-139 PSDMEDTAVPGGT
+139 PSDMEDTTVPGGT

-180 NGVTE
+180 SGVTE

-193 VTEYLPEAIIAQVG
+193 VTEYLPEAIIAQI
-207 EKSEVGGEGEEKL
+207 GEESKAGKEGKL
-220 LITGWTCSEYV
+220 PITGWTCNEYV

-258 DADALVVEVSV
+258 DVEAPVVEVSV
-269 TGDQAALTAVSG
+269 TGDQAALTAYDPRNV
-281 TAVLHVSFKA
+281 VLNVNFIEGETFKSLA
-291 GKEAKDLYF
+291 YNGSE
-300 DGNNFSSYN
+300 FSSYK
-309 NDVMDLLKQNGIR
+309 NDVMNLLNQNGIT
-322 VTSSGKD
+322 VTSLGNDS
-329 RFQLI
+329 FQLI
-334 MTKASIQNLQLSQ
+334 MTNASIQNLELSR
-347 GTWEIELNGSNVL
+347 GTWKIVLNESNVL
-360 EGKGKYVA
+360 KGKGTEV
-368 GCGLRIN
+368 GGVGLKIKE
-375 DNVSATIKAGTA
+375 NVRATIKAGTA
-387 PASLTAHNYPTTGS
+387 SASLTVKNSPTTSTSRDAS
-401 SDGSCGIQVAG
+401 SGIVVAG

-417 SGTIEATAKAGSNS
+417 SGTIEAAAYAEQNS
-431 APDSGAILVGTTGT
+431 EPVSGAIVVQSNGT
-445 LNINGGSVTAAGT
+445 LNINGGSVTATGT
-458 GKKGVYVRGN
+458 HKNGVYVLNN
-468 FQMTGGSLTVTGSG
+468 FQMTGGSLKVTGSG
-482 EPGIENVGSFEL
+482 KPGIENVGSFEL
-494 SDGTIS
+494 SGGTIS
-500 TKSNSGGIGFLQGRG
+500 TKSNSDGIGFLQGRG
-515 SATIKAKELNTDRLY
+515 SVTIKAKELNTDRLY
-530 INGDGSFTVAKGGKV
+530 ITGDSSFTVASVGKV
-545 TSGSTTINSGT
+545 TSESTIINSGT
-556 LTNAGEF
+556 LINEGEF
-563 VSNGPFEKGKYGTFN
+563 VSNGPFVKNEKGTFIN
-578 NTGTISG
+578 KGTISG

-592 AKQTPDEIKDYTKK
+592 AKQTPDPITVYTAEI
-606 ISKDYYKNMS
+606 SENYKENRS
-616 IDVPNLAAIQK
+616 IDVKNLAAIQK
-627 PANAGNLQY
+627 PVKAGNLQY
-636 ELVEDTGSDKGA
+636 ELAEYTGSDKGE

-656 RLKVTKAGVFKI
+656 HLTVTKAGVFKI
-668 KVNTQESGF
+668 KVNTQASGF
-677 YKEGENPVYI
+677 YKAGENPVDI

-697 DSWNLT
+697 DHWNLI

-712 GSKGYPAATI
+712 GSKGYPAADI
-722 STTGIPDGARYEYQ
+722 SASSIPSDAKYEYQ
-736 LKNTNRTDDL
+736 LKSTNRKDDL
-746 QEEQWKSE
+746 QEDQWKSE
-754 CPKIVNVAESGQF
+754 CPKIVNVAESDQY

-777 ESKIFCSDNQTDI
+777 KPKIFCSGNQTNI
-790 TKRRFLDTKV
+790 TKRNFTDTKV
-800 TLEPQTV
+800 TLEPETV

-812 SWSPEIKVVENW
+812 SWSPKIKVVENW
-824 QGASGAEVDKA
+824 QETSGDEVNKA
-835 DYTIQYWTYW
+835 DYTIKYWTYW
-845 TGTGNSEVT
+845 TGTDNSIVR

-861 YTVHLIGQENYTNES
+861 YTVHLLGQGNYKNES
-876 NGAILTIDKC
+876 NTAIFTIDKC
-886 KLNARITGDSFDK
+886 KLNARITGYSFDK

-908 EEQNLSVQLYSDSGI
+908 EEQNLSVQLYSDSGT

-944 EHDIEA
+944 EHNIEA

-968 SASVKGSIIA
+968 STSIKGSIIA

-1001 ILASVETGLSNVSPD
+1001 IHASVETGLSNVSSD

-1048 SMDNFNDAVK
+1048 SMTNFNDAVK
-1058 TVDVTVQQAS
+1058 TVNVTVQQAPS
-1068 SNSGS
+1068 SSGS
-1073 HSGGGKDSGGKDS
+1073 HSGGG
-1086 SGKGSSGKGS
+1086 GKGS

-1165 EKVNGRWWAFGADGY
+1165 EKVNGRWWAFGAEGY

-1185 LYDTLYQ
+1185 IYDTLYQ

-1217 NPSHDGSAGIMYS
+1217 NSNHDGSAGIMYS

>member
-6 RAAAMCL
+6 RAAAVCL

-77 CIRNTAVSSGTNE
+77 CIRNTAVSSSTNE
-90 DDSETGPDEE
+90 DDSETGPDDE

-113 NGGKQK
+113 N
-119 DSADKAEDD
+119 
-128 EKQEDAPSVST
+128 APSVST
-139 PSDMEDTAVPGGT
+139 PSDMEDTTVPSGT

-180 NGVTE
+180 SGVTE

-193 VTEYLPEAIIAQVG
+193 VTEYLPQAIIAQVG
-207 EKSEVGGEGEEKL
+207 EESEAGKEEKL
-220 LITGWTCSEYV
+220 PITGWSCNEYV

-243 YEFAAELPEAYELAE
+243 YEFAAELPEVYELAE
-258 DADALVVEVSV
+258 DVDALVVEVSV
-269 TGDQAALTAVSG
+269 TGDQAALTVYDYKNVVLNVNFDEGKTCKGLAYDESG
-281 TAVLHVSFKA
+281 
-291 GKEAKDLYF
+291 
-300 DGNNFSSYN
+300 FSSLN
-309 NDVMDLLKQNGIR
+309 DDVMNLLNDRGIE
-322 VTSSGKD
+322 VTNSGENS
-329 RFQLI
+329 FQLR
-334 MTKASIQNLQLSQ
+334 MTNATTIQNLELSR
-347 GTWEIELNGSNVL
+347 GTWEIVLNGSNVL
-360 EGKGKYVA
+360 EGKGKGV
-368 GCGLRIN
+368 GGVGLKIKE
-375 DNVSATIKAGTA
+375 NVSATIKAGTA
-387 PASLTAHNYPTTGS
+387 PASLTAHNYPTTGTS
-401 SDGSCGIQVAG
+401 NDGSSGIAVEG
-412 SLTIE
+412 NLTIE
-417 SGTIEATAKAGSNS
+417 SGTIEATADGGKNSASFSGGIVVGSN
-431 APDSGAILVGTTGT
+431 GT
-445 LNINGGSVTAAGT
+445 LNINGGAVTAAGT
-458 GKKGVYVRGN
+458 GKNGVFVRGN
-468 FQMTGGSLTVTGSG
+468 FRMKGGSLTATGSG
-482 EPGIENVGSFEL
+482 KPGIENEGTFEL
-494 SDGTIS
+494 LGGTIS

-515 SATIKAKELNTDRLY
+515 SVTIKANELNTDRLN
-530 INGDGSFTVAKGGKV
+530 ITGNSSFTVARGGKV
-545 TSGSTTINSGT
+545 TSGSTIINSGT
-556 LTNAGEF
+556 LTNEGEF
-563 VSNGPFEKGKYGTFN
+563 VSNGPFVKEENGRFI

-585 SGSLPDD
+585 NGSLPDD
-592 AKQTPDEIKDYTKK
+592 LKQKPGNITVNQAEISAGYRD
-606 ISKDYYKNMS
+606 NRS
-616 IDVPNLAAIQK
+616 IDVPSLAGIHQ
-627 PANAGNLQY
+627 PDRAGNLQY
-636 ELVEDTGSDKGA
+636 ELAEYTGSDKGE

-656 RLKVTKAGVFKI
+656 HLTVTKAGVFKI
-668 KVNTQESGF
+668 KVNTQESGL
-677 YKEGENPVYI
+677 YKAGENPVCI
-687 TLTVNKAAFP
+687 TLTVNKAKFP

-703 VTAASGIYN
+703 VKAASGKYR
-712 GSKGYPAATI
+712 GAQGYLAATI
-722 STTGIPDGARYEYQ
+722 SPIGIPDGARYEYQ
-736 LKNTNRTDDL
+736 LKRTSSTDDL
-746 QEEQWKSE
+746 QEAQWESE
-754 CPKIVNVAESGQF
+754 CPKIVNVAESEQF

-777 ESKIFCSDNQTDI
+777 ESKVFCSDNRTSI
-790 TKRRFLDTKV
+790 TERSFTDTKV
-800 TLEPQTV
+800 TLEPETV

-812 SWSPEIKVVENW
+812 SQNPEIKVVENW
-824 QGASGAEVDKA
+824 QGTSEDEVNKA
-835 DYTIQYWTYW
+835 DYTIKYWTYW
-845 TGTGNSEVT
+845 TGTDNSIVR

-861 YTVHLIGQENYTNES
+861 YTVHLLGQGNYKNES
-876 NGAILTIDKC
+876 NTAIFTIDKC
-886 KLNARITGDSFDK
+886 KLNARITGDFFDK

-908 EEQNLSVQLYSDSGI
+908 EEQNLSVQLYSDSGT

-968 SASVKGSIIA
+968 STSIKGSIIA

-1001 ILASVETGLSNVSPD
+1001 IHASVETGLSNVSLD

-1058 TVDVTVQQAS
+1058 TVNVTVQQAPS
-1068 SNSGS
+1068 SSGS
-1073 HSGGGKDSGGKDS
+1073 HSGGGKDSGGKG
-1086 SGKGSSGKGS
+1086 SGGKGS

-1165 EKVNGRWWAFGADGY
+1165 EKVNGRWWAFGAEGY

-1185 LYDTLYQ
+1185 IYDTLYQ

-1217 NPSHDGSAGIMYS
+1217 NSNQDGSAGIMYS
-1230 NRRTPDGWYVKEDGS
+1230 KRRTPDGWYVKEDGS

>member
-1 MKGIR
+1 MKGKQRGDGRMKGIR
-6 RAAAMCL
+6 RAAAVCL

-27 WADMPQKTERKKCVH
+27 WADMPQKTEKKKCVH

-77 CIRNTAVSSGTNE
+77 CIRNTAASSGTNE
-90 DDSETGPDEE
+90 DDSETGPDDE
-100 ETNDQKDSADKAE
+100 ETNDQKDSANKAE
-113 NGGKQK
+113 N
-119 DSADKAEDD
+119 
-128 EKQEDAPSVST
+128 APSVST
-139 PSDMEDTAVPGGT
+139 PSDMEDTTVPGGT

-180 NGVTE
+180 SGVTE

-207 EKSEVGGEGEEKL
+207 AESEAGKEEKL
-220 LITGWTCSEYV
+220 PITGWSCNEYV

-258 DADALVVEVSV
+258 DVDAPVVEVSV
-269 TGDQAALTAVSG
+269 TGDQAAMPVVSG
-281 TAVLHVSFKA
+281 ECVLNVGFNSGEEFKS
-291 GKEAKDLYF
+291 LYF
-300 DGNNFSSYN
+300 DGNKFSSVN
-309 NDVMDLLKQNGIR
+309 NDVMKLLNDHGIK
-322 VTSSGKD
+322 VTNSGENS
-329 RFQLI
+329 FQLR
-334 MTKASIQNLQLSQ
+334 MTKATIQNLELSR
-347 GTWEIELNGSNVL
+347 GTWEIVLNGSNGL
-360 EGKGKYVA
+360 EGKGKGVA
-368 GCGLRIN
+368 GVGLKIKE
-375 DNVSATIKAGTA
+375 NVSATIKEGTA
-387 PASLTAHNYPTTGS
+387 PASLTAKNSPTTGTS
-401 SDGSCGIQVAG
+401 RDGSSGIAVEG
-412 SLTIE
+412 NLTIE
-417 SGTIEATAKAGSNS
+417 SGTIEATAEGGENSASFSGGIVVGSN
-431 APDSGAILVGTTGT
+431 GT
-445 LNINGGSVTAAGT
+445 LNINGGAVTAAGT
-458 GKKGVYVRGN
+458 GKNGVFVRGN
-468 FQMTGGSLTVTGSG
+468 FRMKGGSLTATGSRK
-482 EPGIENVGSFEL
+482 PGIENEGTFEL
-494 SDGTIS
+494 SGGTIS

-515 SATIKAKELNTDRLY
+515 SVTIKANELNTDRLN
-530 INGDGSFTVAKGGKV
+530 ITGNSSFTVARGGKV
-545 TSGSTTINSGT
+545 TSGSTIINSGT
-556 LTNAGEF
+556 LTNEGEF
-563 VSNGPFEKGKYGTFN
+563 VSNGAFEKEEDGRFINK
-578 NTGTISG
+578 GTISG
-585 SGSLPDD
+585 TGSLPDG
-592 AKQTPDEIKDYTKK
+592 AKQTPDPITDYTAK
-606 ISKDYYKNMS
+606 ISENYKENMS
-616 IDVPNLAAIQK
+616 INVPSLAGIHK
-627 PANAGNLQY
+627 PVNAGNLQY
-636 ELVEDTGSDKGA
+636 ELAEYTGSDKGE
-648 GTIDKETG
+648 GTINEETG
-656 RLKVTKAGVFKI
+656 QLTVKKAGVFKI
-668 KVNTQESGF
+668 KVNTQASGL
-677 YKEGENPVYI
+677 YEAGKNPVYI

-697 DSWNLT
+697 DHWNLI
-703 VTAASGIYN
+703 VTATSGIYN
-712 GSKGYPAATI
+712 GSKGYPAAAI
-722 STTGIPDGARYEYQ
+722 SASSIPSGARYEYQ
-736 LKNTNRTDDL
+736 LKRTNSTDDL
-746 QEEQWKSE
+746 QEDQWKSE
-754 CPKIVNVAESGQF
+754 CPKIVNVAESDQY

-777 ESKIFCSDNQTDI
+777 KPKIFCSGNQTNI
-790 TKRRFLDTKV
+790 TKRNFTDTKV
-800 TLEPQTV
+800 TLEPETV

-812 SWSPEIKVVENW
+812 SWSPKIKVVENW
-824 QGASGAEVDKA
+824 QEASGDSVDRA
-835 DYTIQYWTYW
+835 DYIIQYWTYW
-845 TGTGNSEVT
+845 TGTDNMIVT

-861 YTVHLIGQENYTNES
+861 YTVHLLGQGNYTYES
-876 NGAILTIDKC
+876 NTAIFTIDKC

-908 EEQNLSVQLYSDSGI
+908 EEQNLSVQLYSDSGT

-944 EHDIEA
+944 EHNIEA

-968 SASVKGSIIA
+968 STSIKGNIVA

-1001 ILASVETGLSNVSPD
+1001 IHASVEIGLSNESPD

-1048 SMDNFNDAVK
+1048 SMANFNDAVK
-1058 TVDVTVQQAS
+1058 TVNVTVQQAPS
-1068 SNSGS
+1068 SSGS
-1073 HSGGGKDSGGKDS
+1073 HSGGGGKGS
-1086 SGKGSSGKGS
+1086 SGKGSSGKSS

-1165 EKVNGRWWAFGADGY
+1165 EKVNGRWWAFGAEGY

-1185 LYDTLYQ
+1185 IYDTLHQ

-1217 NPSHDGSAGIMYS
+1217 NSNQDGSAGIMYS
-1230 NRRTPDGWYVKEDGS
+1230 KRRTPDGWYVKEDGS

>member
-6 RAAAMCL
+6 RAAAVCL

-67 CTHVCTVESG
+67 CTHICTVESG
-77 CIRNTAVSSGTNE
+77 CIRNTAASSGMNE
-90 DDSETGPDEE
+90 DDSETGPDDE
-100 ETNDQKDSADKAE
+100 ETNDQKDSADKEE
-113 NGGKQK
+113 N
-119 DSADKAEDD
+119 
-128 EKQEDAPSVST
+128 APSVST
-139 PSDMEDTAVPGGT
+139 PSDMEDTTVPGGT

-180 NGVTE
+180 SGVTE

-193 VTEYLPEAIIAQVG
+193 VTEYLPQAIIAQVG
-207 EKSEVGGEGEEKL
+207 EESEAGKEEKL
-220 LITGWTCSEYV
+220 PITGWSCNEYV

-258 DADALVVEVSV
+258 DVETLVVEVSV
-269 TGDQAALTAVSG
+269 TGDQAAMPVVNPY
-281 TAVLHVSFKA
+281 AVLNVSFNPSEGSKS
-291 GKEAKDLYF
+291 LYF
-300 DGNNFSSYN
+300 DGKNFSSVN
-309 NDVMDLLKQNGIR
+309 SDVMKLLNDNGIKVK
-322 VTSSGKD
+322 VTSSGED

-334 MTKASIQNLQLSQ
+334 MTNATIQNLELSR
-347 GTWEIELNGSNVL
+347 GTWEIVLNGSNEL
-360 EGKGKYVA
+360 EGKGKDFS

-375 DNVSATIKAGTA
+375 DYVSATIKAE
-387 PASLTAHNYPTTGS
+387 PESASLKVQNYPTKKTSKDTS
-401 SDGSCGIQVAG
+401 SGIVVAG

-417 SGTIEATAKAGSNS
+417 SGTIEAAAYAEQNS
-431 APDSGAILVGTTGT
+431 EPVSGAIVVQSKGT
-445 LNINGGSVTAAGT
+445 LNIRGGSVTAAGT
-458 GKKGVYVRGN
+458 HKNGVYVLNN
-468 FQMTGGSLTVTGSG
+468 FQMTGGSLKVTGSG
-482 EPGIENVGSFEL
+482 KPGIENVGNFNL
-494 SDGTIS
+494 SGGTIS
-500 TKSNSGGIGFLQGRG
+500 TKSNSDGIGFLQRGG
-515 SATIKAKELNTDRLY
+515 SATIQAKELNTDRLY
-530 INGDGSFTVAKGGKV
+530 INGNSSFTVARGGKV
-545 TSGSTTINSGT
+545 TSGSTRIDSGT
-556 LTNAGEF
+556 LINAGEF
-563 VSNGPFEKGKYGTFN
+563 VSNGPFEKGTYGTFN

-592 AKQTPDEIKDYTKK
+592 VKQIPDNITVYTAEISADYR
-606 ISKDYYKNMS
+606 DNMS
-616 IDVPNLAAIQK
+616 INVQNLAAIQK
-627 PANAGNLQY
+627 PVNAGDLQY
-636 ELVEDTGSDKGA
+636 ELVKYTGSDKGE
-648 GTIDKETG
+648 GTIDKKTG
-656 RLKVTKAGVFKI
+656 QLTVTKAGVFKI
-668 KVNTQESGF
+668 KVNTQASGF
-677 YKEGENPVYI
+677 YKAGENPVDI

-697 DSWNLT
+697 DHWNLT
-703 VTAASGIYN
+703 VTAASGEYM
-712 GSKGYPAATI
+712 GAQGYLAATI
-722 STTGIPDGARYEYQ
+722 SPIGIPDGARYEYQ
-736 LKNTNRTDDL
+736 LKSTKSTDDL
-746 QEEQWKSE
+746 QEDQWKSE
-754 CPKIVNVAESGQF
+754 CPKIVNVAESDQY

-777 ESKIFCSDNQTDI
+777 KPKIFCSGNQTNI
-790 TKRRFLDTKV
+790 TKRNFTDTKV
-800 TLEPQTV
+800 TLEPETV

-812 SWSPEIKVVENW
+812 SWSPKIKVVENW
-824 QGASGAEVDKA
+824 QGASGNEVDTA

-845 TGTGNSEVT
+845 TGTYNKEVT

-861 YTVHLIGQENYTNES
+861 YTVWLMGKNKNYWANNTTAS
-876 NGAILTIDKC
+876 FTIDKC
-886 KLNARITGDSFDK
+886 KLKARITGNSFDK

-908 EEQNLSVQLYSDSGI
+908 EEQNLSVQLYSDSGT

-944 EHDIEA
+944 EHNIEA

-968 SASVKGSIIA
+968 STSIKGNIVA

-1001 ILASVETGLSNVSPD
+1001 IHASVETGLSNVSPD

-1048 SMDNFNDAVK
+1048 SMANFNDAVK

-1073 HSGGGKDSGGKDS
+1073 HSGGGKGSG
-1086 SGKGSSGKGS
+1086 GKGSSGKGS

-1165 EKVNGRWWAFGADGY
+1165 EKVNGRWWAFGAEGY

-1185 LYDTLYQ
+1185 IYDTLHQ

-1217 NPSHDGSAGIMYS
+1217 NSNHDGSAGIMYS

>member
-90 DDSETGPDEE
+90 DDSETGPDDE
-100 ETNDQKDSADKAE
+100 ETNDQKNSADKAE

-139 PSDMEDTAVPGGT
+139 PSEMEDTAVPDGT
-152 VIPAVKSQIFSWSW
+152 VISAVKSQIFSWSW

-180 NGVTE
+180 SGVTE

-207 EKSEVGGEGEEKL
+207 EESEAGGEGEKKL
-220 LITGWTCSEYV
+220 PITGWTCNEYV

-291 GKEAKDLYF
+291 GEEAKDLYF

-530 INGDGSFTVAKGGKV
+530 INGNSSFTVASGGKV
-545 TSGSTTINSGT
+545 TSGSTTIDSGT
-556 LTNAGEF
+556 LTNEGEF
-563 VSNGPFEKGKYGTFN
+563 VSNGPFVKGEGGTFN

-592 AKQTPDEIKDYTKK
+592 AKQTPDTITGYRAEINA
-606 ISKDYYKNMS
+606 DYYENMS
-616 IDVPNLAAIQK
+616 IDVRQLAAIQK

-636 ELVEDTGSDKGA
+636 ELAEYAGSDKGE
-648 GTIDKETG
+648 GTIDEKTG
-656 RLKVTKAGVFKI
+656 QLKVTKAGVFKI
-668 KVNTQESGF
+668 KVNTQENGL
-677 YKEGENPVYI
+677 YKAGENPVYI

-697 DSWNLT
+697 NFWNLT
-703 VTAASGIYN
+703 VTAASGVYN
-712 GSKGYPAATI
+712 GAQGYPAAAI
-722 STTGIPDGARYEYQ
+722 SENSIPNGARYEYQ
-736 LKNTNRTDDL
+736 LKRTKSTNDL
-746 QEEQWKSE
+746 QEAQWMQE

-812 SWSPEIKVVENW
+812 SRSPEIKVVENW
-824 QGASGAEVDKA
+824 QGASGAEVDKT
-835 DYTIQYWTYW
+835 DYKIQYWTYR
-845 TGTGNSEVT
+845 TGTYNTVVT

-861 YTVHLIGQENYTNES
+861 YTVWLVGQENYTNES
-876 NGAILTIDKC
+876 NVAMFTIDKC
-886 KLNARITGDSFDK
+886 KLKARITGDSFDK

-908 EEQNLSVQLYSDSGI
+908 EEQNLSVQLYSDSDI

-944 EHDIEA
+944 EHNIEA

-968 SASVKGSIIA
+968 STSIKGNIVA

-1001 ILASVETGLSNVSPD
+1001 IHASVETGLSNVSPD

-1073 HSGGGKDSGGKDS
+1073 HSGGGKDSGGK
-1086 SGKGSSGKGS
+1086 GSSGKGS

-1137 HWIKDARGWWLRYS
+1137 HWMKDARGWWLRYS

>member
-6 RAAAMCL
+6 RAAAVCL

-77 CIRNTAVSSGTNE
+77 CIRNTAASSGTNE
-90 DDSETGPDEE
+90 DDSETGPDDE
-100 ETNDQKDSADKAE
+100 ETND
-113 NGGKQK
+113 QK

-139 PSDMEDTAVPGGT
+139 PSDMEDTTVPGGT

-180 NGVTE
+180 SGVTE

-193 VTEYLPEAIIAQVG
+193 VTEYLPEAIVAQVG
-207 EKSEVGGEGEEKL
+207 EESEAGKEEKL
-220 LITGWTCSEYV
+220 SITGWSCNEYV

-258 DADALVVEVSV
+258 DAEALVVEVSV
-269 TGDQAALTAVSG
+269 TGDQAALTVYNPNNVVLNVNFEKGEPSKGLAYDESG
-281 TAVLHVSFKA
+281 
-291 GKEAKDLYF
+291 
-300 DGNNFSSYN
+300 FSSLN
-309 NDVMDLLKQNGIR
+309 NNVMNLLNDRGIE
-322 VTSSGKD
+322 VTNSGENS
-329 RFQLI
+329 FQLR
-334 MTKASIQNLQLSQ
+334 MTNATTIQNLELSR
-347 GTWEIELNGSNVL
+347 GTWEIVLNGSNVL
-360 EGKGKYVA
+360 EGKGKGV
-368 GCGLRIN
+368 GGVGLKIKE
-375 DNVSATIKAGTA
+375 NVRATIKEGTA
-387 PASLTAHNYPTTGS
+387 PASLTAKNSPTTGTSRDAS
-401 SDGSCGIQVAG
+401 SGIAVEG
-412 SLTIE
+412 NLTIE
-417 SGTIEATAKAGSNS
+417 SGTIEATADGGENSASFSGGIVVGSN
-431 APDSGAILVGTTGT
+431 GT
-445 LNINGGSVTAAGT
+445 LNINGGAVTAAGT
-458 GKKGVYVRGN
+458 GKNGVFVRGN
-468 FQMTGGSLTVTGSG
+468 FRMKGGSLTATGSRK
-482 EPGIENVGSFEL
+482 PGIENEGTFEL
-494 SDGTIS
+494 LGGTIS
-500 TKSNSGGIGFLQGRG
+500 TKSNSGGIGFLQGLG
-515 SATIKAKELNTDRLY
+515 SVTIKANELNTDRLN
-530 INGDGSFTVAKGGKV
+530 ITGNSSFTVARGGKV
-545 TSGSTTINSGT
+545 TSESTIINSGT
-556 LTNAGEF
+556 LTNEGEF
-563 VSNGPFEKGKYGTFN
+563 VSNGPFVKEENGRFIN
-578 NTGTISG
+578 NGTISG
-585 SGSLPDD
+585 TGSLPDGV
-592 AKQTPDEIKDYTKK
+592 KQIPDTITVRKTEIIADYRN
-606 ISKDYYKNMS
+606 NML
-616 IDVPNLAAIQK
+616 IDVPSLAGIHQ
-627 PANAGNLQY
+627 PDRAGNLQY
-636 ELVEDTGSDKGA
+636 ELAEYTGSDKGE
-648 GTIDKETG
+648 GTIDKESG
-656 RLKVTKAGVFKI
+656 QLKVDRAGVFKI
-668 KVNTQESGF
+668 EVNTQESGF
-677 YKEGENPVYI
+677 YKAGENPVCI
-687 TLTVNKAAFP
+687 TLTVNKAKFP
-697 DSWNLT
+697 DSWNLS
-703 VTAASGIYN
+703 VTAASDEYRGAQ
-712 GSKGYPAATI
+712 GYPAAFI
-722 STTGIPDGARYEYQ
+722 SASGIPSGARYEYQ
-736 LKNTNRTDDL
+736 LKSTSSTDDL
-746 QEEQWKSE
+746 QEDQWKSE

-777 ESKIFCSDNQTDI
+777 KSKVFCSGNPTSI
-790 TKRRFLDTKV
+790 IKRRFADTKV
-800 TLEPQTV
+800 TLEPETV

-824 QGASGAEVDKA
+824 QGASEDEVDKA
-835 DYTIQYWTYW
+835 DYTIKDWTYW
-845 TGTGNSEVT
+845 TGTDNRIVK

-861 YTVHLIGQENYTNES
+861 YTVHLLGQGNYKNES
-876 NGAILTIDKC
+876 NTAIFTIDKC
-886 KLNARITGDSFDK
+886 KLNARITGGSFDK

-908 EEQNLSVQLYSDSGI
+908 EEQNLSVQLYSDSGT

-944 EHDIEA
+944 EHNIEA

-968 SASVKGSIIA
+968 SASIKGSIIA

-1001 ILASVETGLSNVSPD
+1001 IHASVETGLSNVSPD

-1048 SMDNFNDAVK
+1048 SMANFNDAVK
-1058 TVDVTVQQAS
+1058 TVDVTIQQAS

-1073 HSGGGKDSGGKDS
+1073 HSGGGKGSG
-1086 SGKGSSGKGS
+1086 GKGSSGKGS

-1137 HWIKDARGWWLRYS
+1137 HWMKDARGWWLRYS

>member
-6 RAAAMCL
+6 RAAAVCL

-50 EPDEEA
+50 EPDEAA
-56 TSSQIGEEPTE
+56 TSSQIEEEPTE

-77 CIRNTAVSSGTNE
+77 CIRNTAASSGTNE
-90 DDSETGPDEE
+90 DDSETGPDDE

-113 NGGKQK
+113 N
-119 DSADKAEDD
+119 
-128 EKQEDAPSVST
+128 APSVST
-139 PSDMEDTAVPGGT
+139 PSDMEDTTVPGGT

-180 NGVTE
+180 SGVTE

-207 EKSEVGGEGEEKL
+207 EESEAGKEEKL
-220 LITGWTCSEYV
+220 PITGWSCNEYV

-258 DADALVVEVSV
+258 DVDALVVEVSV
-269 TGDQAALTAVSG
+269 TGDQAAMPVYDYNNVVLNVNFDEGKTCKGLAYDESG
-281 TAVLHVSFKA
+281 
-291 GKEAKDLYF
+291 
-300 DGNNFSSYN
+300 FSSLN
-309 NDVMDLLKQNGIR
+309 DDVMNLLNDRGIE
-322 VTSSGKD
+322 VTNSGENSF
-329 RFQLI
+329 RLI
-334 MTKASIQNLQLSQ
+334 MTDATTIQNLELSR
-347 GTWEIELNGSNVL
+347 GTWEIVLNGSNVL
-360 EGKGKYVA
+360 EGKGKGV
-368 GCGLRIN
+368 GGVGLKIKE
-375 DNVSATIKAGTA
+375 NVSATIKEGTA
-387 PASLTAHNYPTTGS
+387 PASLTAKNSPTTGTS
-401 SDGSCGIQVAG
+401 RDGSSGIVVAG
-412 SLTIE
+412 ILTIK
-417 SGTIEATAKAGSNS
+417 SGTIEATADAGNNS
-431 APDSGAILVGTTGT
+431 DPFSGGIVVGSDGI
-445 LNINGGSVTAAGT
+445 LNINGGAVTAAGT
-458 GKKGVYVRGN
+458 GKNGVLVRGN
-468 FQMTGGSLTVTGSG
+468 FRMTGGSLTATGSG
-482 EPGIENVGSFEL
+482 KPGIENEGSFEL
-494 SDGTIS
+494 SGGTIS
-500 TKSNSGGIGFLQGRG
+500 TSADNGGTGFVQRG
-515 SATIKAKELNTDRLY
+515 KPAMIRANELITDRLY
-530 INGDGSFTVAKGGKV
+530 ITKDSSFTVASGGKV

-556 LTNAGEF
+556 LTNEGEF
-563 VSNGPFEKGKYGTFN
+563 VSNGTFEKEKDGTFIN
-578 NTGTISG
+578 KGTISG
-585 SGSLPDD
+585 NGSLPDD
-592 AKQTPDEIKDYTKK
+592 LKQKPGNITVNQAEISAGYRD
-606 ISKDYYKNMS
+606 NRS
-616 IDVPNLAAIQK
+616 IDVPSLAGIHQ
-627 PANAGNLQY
+627 PDRAGNLQY
-636 ELVEDTGSDKGA
+636 ELVEDTGSDKGE
-648 GTIDKETG
+648 GTINEKTG
-656 RLKVTKAGVFKI
+656 HLTVTKAGVFKI

-677 YKEGENPVYI
+677 YKAGENPVYI

-697 DSWNLT
+697 DSWNLI
-703 VTAASGIYN
+703 VKAASGEYR
-712 GSKGYPAATI
+712 GAQGYPAAYI
-722 STTGIPDGARYEYQ
+722 SENSIPNGARYEYQ
-736 LKNTNRTDDL
+736 LKSTKSTDDL
-746 QEEQWKSE
+746 QEDQWKSE
-754 CPKIVNVAESGQF
+754 CPKIVNVAESDQY

-777 ESKIFCSDNQTDI
+777 KPKIFCSGNQTNI
-790 TKRRFLDTKV
+790 TKRNFTDTKV
-800 TLEPQTV
+800 TLEPETV

-812 SWSPEIKVVENW
+812 SWSPKIKVVENW
-824 QGASGAEVDKA
+824 QGASVDAVNRA
-835 DYTIQYWTYW
+835 DYIIQYWTYW
-845 TGTGNSEVT
+845 TGTDNSIVR

-861 YTVHLIGQENYTNES
+861 YTVHLLGQGNYKNES
-876 NGAILTIDKC
+876 NTAIFTIDKC

-899 VYDGTTDIT
+899 VYDGTTDIR
-908 EEQNLSVQLYSDSGI
+908 EEQNLSVQLYSDSGT

-944 EHDIEA
+944 EHNIEA

-968 SASVKGSIIA
+968 SASIKGSIIA

-1001 ILASVETGLSNVSPD
+1001 IHASVETGLSNVSPD

-1048 SMDNFNDAVK
+1048 SMANFNDAVK
-1058 TVDVTVQQAS
+1058 TVNVTVQQTS
-1068 SNSGS
+1068 SSSGS
-1073 HSGGGKDSGGKDS
+1073 HSGGGKDSG
-1086 SGKGSSGKGS
+1086 GKGSSGKGS

-1165 EKVNGRWWAFGADGY
+1165 EKVNGRWWAFGAEGY

-1185 LYDTLYQ
+1185 IYDTLYQ

-1217 NPSHDGSAGIMYS
+1217 NSNHDGSAGIMYS
-1230 NRRTPDGWYVKEDGS
+1230 KRRTPDGWYVKEDGS

>member
-6 RAAAMCL
+6 RAAAVCL

-77 CIRNTAVSSGTNE
+77 CIRNTAVSSGTGA
-90 DDSETGPDEE
+90 DDSENSPDDEE
-100 ETNDQKDSADKAE
+100 TKDQK
-113 NGGKQK
+113 N
-119 DSADKAEDD
+119 SADKAEDD
-128 EKQEDAPSVST
+128 EKQENAPSVST
-139 PSDMEDTAVPGGT
+139 PSDMEDTTVPGGT

-180 NGVTE
+180 SGVTE

-193 VTEYLPEAIIAQVG
+193 VTEYLPQAIIAQVG
-207 EKSEVGGEGEEKL
+207 EESEAGGGEEEKIP
-220 LITGWTCSEYV
+220 ITGWICSEYV
-231 QDEEGRWPLEGT
+231 QDEEDRWPLEGT

-258 DADALVVEVSV
+258 DVEALVVEVSV
-269 TGDQAALTAVSG
+269 TGDQAAMPVVSG
-281 TAVLHVSFKA
+281 TPVLHVSFNSGEDSKS
-291 GKEAKDLYF
+291 LYF
-300 DGNNFSSYN
+300 DDHNFSSVN
-309 NDVMDLLKQNGIR
+309 NDVMDLLNDHGIR
-322 VTSSGKD
+322 VTSSGENS
-329 RFQLI
+329 FQLK
-334 MTKASIQNLQLSQ
+334 MTSASIQNLELSR

-360 EGKGKYVA
+360 EGKGKGFN

-375 DNVSATIKAGTA
+375 DWTSATIKAE
-387 PASLTAHNYPTTGS
+387 PESASLKVQNYPTKKTRDDTS
-401 SDGSCGIQVAG
+401 SAIVVAG

-417 SGTIEATAKAGSNS
+417 SGTIEAAADAEQNS
-431 APDSGAILVGTTGT
+431 EPVSGAIVVQSKGN
-445 LNINGGSVTAAGT
+445 LNINGGSVTATGT
-458 GKKGVYVRGN
+458 HKNGVYVLNN

-482 EPGIENVGSFEL
+482 KPGIENVGSFEL
-494 SDGTIS
+494 SGGTIS
-500 TKSNSGGIGFLQGRG
+500 TKSNSGGIGFLQSGR
-515 SATIKAKELNTDRLY
+515 SATIQAGELITDRLC
-530 INGDGSFTVAKGGKV
+530 ITNSSFTVARGGKV
-545 TSGSTTINSGT
+545 TSESTIIDNGT

-563 VSNGPFEKGKYGTFN
+563 VSNGPFEKRNDGTFN

-585 SGSLPDD
+585 TGSLPDD
-592 AKQTPDEIKDYTKK
+592 AKQIPDNITVYTAEISADYR
-606 ISKDYYKNMS
+606 DNMS
-616 IDVPNLAAIQK
+616 INVQNLAAIQK
-627 PANAGNLQY
+627 PVNAGNLQY
-636 ELVEDTGSDKGA
+636 ELVEDTGSDKGV
-648 GTIDKETG
+648 GTIDKERG
-656 RLKVTKAGVFKI
+656 QLRVTKAGVFKI
-668 KVNTQESGF
+668 KVNTQASGF
-677 YKEGENPVYI
+677 YKAGEHPVYI
-687 TLTVNKAAFP
+687 MLTVNKAAFP
-697 DSWNLT
+697 ASWNLI
-703 VTAASGIYN
+703 VTATSGIYN
-712 GSKGYPAATI
+712 GSKGYPAAAI
-722 STTGIPDGARYEYQ
+722 SASSIPSDAKYEYQ
-736 LKNTNRTDDL
+736 LKSTNRKDDL
-746 QEEQWKSE
+746 QEAQWKSE
-754 CPKIVNVAESGQF
+754 CPKIVNVAESEQF

-777 ESKIFCSDNQTDI
+777 ESKVFCSGNQTNI
-790 TKRRFLDTKV
+790 TQRRFADTKV
-800 TLEPQTV
+800 TLEPEKV

-812 SWSPEIKVVENW
+812 SRDPEIKVVENW
-824 QGASGAEVDKA
+824 QEASGDVVDRA
-835 DYTIQYWTYW
+835 DYIIQYWTYW
-845 TGTGNSEVT
+845 TGTDNMIVT

-861 YTVHLIGQENYTNES
+861 YTVHLLGQRNYTNES
-876 NGAILTIDKC
+876 KQAILTIDKC
-886 KLNARITGDSFDK
+886 KLNARITGHSFDK
-899 VYDGTTDIT
+899 VYDGTTDIR
-908 EEQNLSVQLYSDSGI
+908 EEQNLSVQLYSDSGT

-944 EHDIEA
+944 EHNIEA

-968 SASVKGSIIA
+968 STSIKGNIVA

-1001 ILASVETGLSNVSPD
+1001 IHASVEIGLSNESPD

-1048 SMDNFNDAVK
+1048 SMANFNDAVK
-1058 TVDVTVQQAS
+1058 TVNVTVQQAPS
-1068 SNSGS
+1068 SSGS
-1073 HSGGGKDSGGKDS
+1073 HSGGG
-1086 SGKGSSGKGS
+1086 GKGSSGKSS

-1165 EKVNGRWWAFGADGY
+1165 EKVNGRWWAFGAEGY

-1185 LYDTLYQ
+1185 IYDTLHQ

-1217 NPSHDGSAGIMYS
+1217 NSNQDGSAGIMYS
-1230 NRRTPDGWYVKEDGS
+1230 KRRTPDGWYVKEDGS

>member
-1 MKGIR
+1 M
-6 RAAAMCL
+6 
-13 TMTLAV
+13 
-19 STLFGNTA
+19 
-27 WADMPQKTERKKCVH
+27 
-42 VHTEECYG
+42 
-50 EPDEEA
+50 
-56 TSSQIGEEPTE
+56 
-67 CTHVCTVESG
+67 
-77 CIRNTAVSSGTNE
+77 
-90 DDSETGPDEE
+90 
-100 ETNDQKDSADKAE
+100 
-113 NGGKQK
+113 
-119 DSADKAEDD
+119 
-128 EKQEDAPSVST
+128 
-139 PSDMEDTAVPGGT
+139 
-152 VIPAVKSQIFSWSW
+152 
-166 YDPEENLL
+166 
-174 DGKLEL
+174 
-180 NGVTE
+180 
-185 EAQPSFEE
+185 
-193 VTEYLPEAIIAQVG
+193 
-207 EKSEVGGEGEEKL
+207 
-220 LITGWTCSEYV
+220 

-243 YEFAAELPEAYELAE
+243 YEFAAELPEVYELAE
-258 DADALVVEVSV
+258 DVEALVVEVSV
-269 TGDQAALTAVSG
+269 TGDQAAMPVVTPY
-281 TAVLHVSFKA
+281 AVLHVSFKS
-291 GKEAKDLYF
+291 GDELESLYF
-300 DGNNFSSYN
+300 DGNKFSSVK
-309 NDVMDLLKQNGIR
+309 NDVMNLLNKRGIR
-322 VTSSGKD
+322 VASLGSGED

-334 MTKASIQNLQLSQ
+334 MTDASIQNLELSR
-347 GTWEIELNGSNVL
+347 GTWEIVLNGRNVL
-360 EGKGKYVA
+360 EGKGKGFA
-368 GCGLRIN
+368 GNGLRIN
-375 DNVSATIKAGTA
+375 DWTSATIKAGTA
-387 PASLTAHNYPTTGS
+387 PASLTAKNSPTTGTS
-401 SDGSCGIQVAG
+401 RDGSSGIVVAG
-412 SLTIE
+412 NLTIE
-417 SGTIEATAKAGSNS
+417 SGTIEATAYAGNDS

-458 GKKGVYVRGN
+458 GKKGVYVRNN
-468 FQMTGGSLTVTGSG
+468 FQMTGGSLKVTGSG
-482 EPGIENVGSFEL
+482 KPGIENVGNFNL
-494 SDGTIS
+494 SGGTIS
-500 TKSNSGGIGFLQGRG
+500 TKSKSDGIGFLQGGG
-515 SATIKAKELNTDRLY
+515 SATIQANELITDRLC
-530 INGDGSFTVAKGGKV
+530 ITGNSSFTVASGGKV
-545 TSGSTTINSGT
+545 TSGSTTIDSGT

-592 AKQTPDEIKDYTKK
+592 AKQTPDTITGYTAEISADYR
-606 ISKDYYKNMS
+606 DNMS
-616 IDVPNLAAIQK
+616 INVQNLAAIQK
-627 PANAGNLQY
+627 PVNAGNLQY
-636 ELVEDTGSDKGA
+636 ELAEYTGSDKGV

-656 RLKVTKAGVFKI
+656 QLKVDRAGVFKI
-668 KVNTQESGF
+668 EVNTQESGL
-677 YKEGENPVYI
+677 YKAGENPVCI
-687 TLTVNKAAFP
+687 TLTVNKAKFP
-697 DSWNLT
+697 DSWNLS
-703 VTAASGIYN
+703 VTAASGEY
-712 GSKGYPAATI
+712 GGAQGYPAAAI
-722 STTGIPDGARYEYQ
+722 IASSIPSGARYEYQ
-736 LKNTNRTDDL
+736 LKRTNSTDDL
-746 QEEQWKSE
+746 QEDQWKSE

-777 ESKIFCSDNQTDI
+777 ESKVFCSGNQTNI
-790 TKRRFLDTKV
+790 TQRSFTDTKV
-800 TLEPQTV
+800 TLEPENV

-812 SWSPEIKVVENW
+812 SRNPEIKVVENW
-824 QGASGAEVDKA
+824 QGASRDEVDRA
-835 DYTIQYWTYW
+835 DYIIQYWTYW
-845 TGTGNSEVT
+845 TGTYNTIVK

-861 YTVHLIGQENYTNES
+861 YTVHLLGQGNYKNES
-876 NGAILTIDKC
+876 NTAIFTIDKC
-886 KLNARITGDSFDK
+886 KLNARITGGSFDK

-908 EEQNLSVQLYSDSGI
+908 EEQNLSVQLYSDSGT

-968 SASVKGSIIA
+968 SASIKGSIIA

-1001 ILASVETGLSNVSPD
+1001 IHASVETGLSNVSPD

-1048 SMDNFNDAVK
+1048 SMANFNDAVK
-1058 TVDVTVQQAS
+1058 TVDVTVQQAP

-1073 HSGGGKDSGGKDS
+1073 HSGGGKDSG
-1086 SGKGSSGKGS
+1086 GKGSSGKGS

-1137 HWIKDARGWWLRYS
+1137 HWMKDARGWWLRYS

-1185 LYDTLYQ
+1185 IYDTLYQ

>member
-6 RAAAMCL
+6 RAAAVCL

-67 CTHVCTVESG
+67 CTHVCSVESG
-77 CIRNTAVSSGTNE
+77 CIRNTASSSGTNE
-90 DDSETGPDEE
+90 DDSETGPDDE

-113 NGGKQK
+113 N
-119 DSADKAEDD
+119 
-128 EKQEDAPSVST
+128 APSVST
-139 PSDMEDTAVPGGT
+139 PSDMEDTTVPGGT

-180 NGVTE
+180 SGVTE

-193 VTEYLPEAIIAQVG
+193 VTEYLPQAIIAQVG
-207 EKSEVGGEGEEKL
+207 EESEAGKEEKL
-220 LITGWTCSEYV
+220 PITGWSCNEYV

-258 DADALVVEVSV
+258 DAEALVVEVSV
-269 TGDQAALTAVSG
+269 TGDQAAMPVVSG
-281 TAVLHVSFKA
+281 TPVLHVSFNSGDEVKS
-291 GKEAKDLYF
+291 LYF
-300 DGNNFSSYN
+300 DGENFSSVYS
-309 NDVMDLLKQNGIR
+309 DVMNLLKARGIT
-322 VTSSGKD
+322 VTSLGESS
-329 RFQLI
+329 FQLT
-334 MTKASIQNLQLSQ
+334 MTNASIQYLELSQ
-347 GTWEIELNGSNVL
+347 GTWEIVLNGSNEL
-360 EGKGKYVA
+360 KGKGKGVG

-375 DNVSATIKAGTA
+375 NWVSATIEAGTA
-387 PASLTAHNYPTTGS
+387 PASLKAKNSPTTGRSDPS
-401 SDGSCGIQVAG
+401 SGIVVAG
-412 SLTIE
+412 NLTIE
-417 SGTIEATAKAGSNS
+417 SGTIEATAYAGNNS
-431 APDSGAILVGTTGT
+431 DPFSGGIVVGSDGN
-445 LNINGGSVTAAGT
+445 LNINGGAVTAAGT
-458 GKKGVYVRGN
+458 GKNGVLVRGN
-468 FQMTGGSLTVTGSG
+468 FQMTGGSLTATGSG
-482 EPGIENVGSFEL
+482 KPGIENEGSFEL

-500 TKSNSGGIGFLQGRG
+500 TSSDSGGTGFVQRG
-515 SATIKAKELNTDRLY
+515 KPAMIRAKLITDRLC
-530 INGDGSFTVAKGGKV
+530 ITGNSSFTVARGGKV
-545 TSGSTTINSGT
+545 TSESTIIKSGST
-556 LTNAGEF
+556 LTNEGEF
-563 VSNGPFEKGKYGTFN
+563 VSNGAFEKEKDGTFIN
-578 NTGTISG
+578 KGTISG
-585 SGSLPDD
+585 TGSLPDG
-592 AKQTPDEIKDYTKK
+592 AKQIPDTITVRKTEIIADYRN
-606 ISKDYYKNMS
+606 NML
-616 IDVPNLAAIQK
+616 IDVPSLAGIHQ
-627 PANAGNLQY
+627 PDRAGNLQY
-636 ELVEDTGSDKGA
+636 ELAEYTGSDKGE
-648 GTIDKETG
+648 GTINEKTG
-656 RLKVTKAGVFKI
+656 QLTVTKAGVFKI
-668 KVNTQESGF
+668 EVNTQESGF
-677 YKEGENPVYI
+677 YKAGENPVCI

-697 DSWNLT
+697 ASWNLI
-703 VTAASGIYN
+703 VTATSGIYN

-722 STTGIPDGARYEYQ
+722 STTDIPDGARYEYQ
-736 LKNTNRTDDL
+736 LKRTNRTDDL
-746 QEEQWKSE
+746 QEDQWKSE
-754 CPKIVNVAESGQF
+754 CPKIVNVAESEQF

-777 ESKIFCSDNQTDI
+777 ESKVFCSGNQTNI
-790 TKRRFLDTKV
+790 TQRRFADTKV
-800 TLEPQTV
+800 TLEPEKV

-812 SWSPEIKVVENW
+812 SRDPEIKVVENW
-824 QGASGAEVDKA
+824 QEASRDAVDRA
-835 DYTIQYWTYW
+835 DYIIQYWTYW
-845 TGTGNSEVT
+845 TGTDNREVG

-861 YTVHLIGQENYTNES
+861 YTVHLLGQGNYKNES
-876 NGAILTIDKC
+876 NTAIFTIDKC
-886 KLNARITGDSFDK
+886 KLNARITGGSFDK
-899 VYDGTTDIT
+899 VYDGTTDIR
-908 EEQNLSVQLYSDSGI
+908 EEQNLSVQLYSDSGT

-968 SASVKGSIIA
+968 STSIKGNIVA

-1001 ILASVETGLSNVSPD
+1001 IHASVETGLSNVSPD
-1016 AVVFTYSKN
+1016 AVVVTYSKN

-1058 TVDVTVQQAS
+1058 TVNVTVQQAPS
-1068 SNSGS
+1068 SSGS

-1086 SGKGSSGKGS
+1086 GGKGSSGT
-1096 SGKSSSGSSGTV
+1096 SSSVSSGTV

-1165 EKVNGRWWAFGADGY
+1165 EKVNGRWWAFGAEGY

-1185 LYDTLYQ
+1185 IYDTLYQ

-1217 NPSHDGSAGIMYS
+1217 NSNQDGSAGIMYS
-1230 NRRTPDGWYVKEDGS
+1230 KRRTPDGWYVKEDGS